1 MKKFKWSIL
10 LFIILALV
18 LSTGVSYLA
27 LNQNVKKA
35 NENTTQKMTV
45 ALVNEDQGTV
55 FEGNKIAFGDQFVK
69 NVNKNTKQEWYVVS
83 RGVAESGLKN
93 NNYNMMIVIPN
104 DFSRKAVAID
114 SELPEKLTLNYKV
127 NATGNKDLKAEA
139 ENTASAILED
149 FNKQIIDVYFASVI
163 GKLQGAQ
170 DNIGKIIEK
179 GTNQTTMYKKDV
191 HSPLANYT
199 NQFKT
204 VQDYTGISV
213 NSFKGFQDVLKGFG
227 QALDEGNKSNNTYLE
242 GFNNFQKIQTDN
254 NLLANNFTNQFNQ
267 YMSDMNS
274 GDVLKQLSALES
286 ANKIIANQFTLSEKD
301 PNILADASTIQKYL
315 TDVKKQVSEYDTEL
329 AGKLESDIQE
339 TVIKKLKQSM
349 SNDGKQEIFIN
360 TLMKQPDV
368 RIKKQIENLI
378 AKLPSLN
385 MEEIGQS
392 DLPDTTKLQLQNVIQ
407 FTKKYN
413 KENNFYYDPVNKISL
428 GSAIKEVKDK
438 LYTEGITFSDTA
450 KVIKMESS
458 QTLKINIPEEFK
470 LDGSTEALHIDG
482 VDRTSDFLQSEA
494 GEITIAPRNEGDIKI
509 SLHVKLK
516 DPNINIDVFSPVTWQ
531 WELSGTHKKETSSE
545 KEEPN
550 KEDKG
555 TQTENS
561 KVENVVHKSQY
572 GIMPLVHSA
581 KNPII
586 KKMENTTGKD
596 NGTGGSPGGGT
607 GTDNGTGGNPGG
619 GTGTDNGTGGN
630 PGGGTGTDNG
640 TGGNPGGGTG
650 TDNGTGGNPGGG
662 TGTDN
667 GTGGNPGGGTGTDN
681 GTGGNPGGG
690 TGTDNGT
697 GGNPGGGT
705 GTDNGTGGNPGGG
718 TGTDNGTG
726 GNPGGGTGTDNGT
739 GGNPGG
745 GTGTDNGTGGNPGGG
760 TGTDNGTGGNP
771 GGETGT
777 DNGKV
782 IESTTNQVVHQK
794 TEVLTKNISNVLIKE
809 AVDTVES
816 YQGLMSLYEMYY
828 GIDLRTKD
836 VGPKLEEGSLDAIAT
851 EQSLYYV
858 LNKQSLIDLIS
869 NLVSASIT
877 SEVKQDMTGLKQKI
891 DSYQQLITSA
901 DQNSMLLAEKLNETM
916 QQATSMNQN
925 LGEYVKGLAKWR
937 ESSLKLAEEQQVLT
951 TNNAGE
957 QTAVLSLDSGIKS
970 LTMQTQS
977 LVESSKHSLATSD
990 DVYKT
995 FDQINGQAKEIQD
1008 SGTTIVSKADSL
1020 LNDFTKKMEDDK
1032 AFSKNFTKILA
1043 NSRIG
1048 DRQNE
1053 MLYEF
1058 LSSPVQKQNDGVI
1071 VAGNAFT
1078 PYLIVLTCFI
1088 VALFTA
1094 YAIANQEKKRTQSD
1108 HFEERF
1114 SLIDMNVPTTVVA
1127 FGISIV
1133 EGISIGVISGRL
1145 LKFGQD
1151 QSLLWIAFITIIMMA
1166 FVLVSTYLLRQIKM
1180 VGMFILL
1187 VFLSMYLFLT
1197 EAVGSKVDQMSSV
1210 GKLRQFSPLQYIEGF
1225 LNDFISGKDTGKV
1238 IFIVLFVIAI
1248 IGLVSNLFVW
1258 HKKWEEKEV
1267 NDQTMEHSG

>member
-35 NENTTQKMTV
+35 NENTTPKMTV

-83 RGVAESGLKN
+83 RGVAENGLKN

-114 SELPEKLTLNYKV
+114 SEIPEKLTLNYKV

-139 ENTASAILED
+139 ENTASVILED
-149 FNKQIIDVYFASVI
+149 FNKQIIDVYFASII

-179 GTNQTTMYKKDV
+179 GNVQTTMYKKDI

-204 VQDYTGISV
+204 VQDYTGVSV

-227 QALDEGNKSNNTYLE
+227 QALDEGNKSNSTYLD
-242 GFNNFQKIQTDN
+242 GFNNFQKMQTDN

-267 YMSDMNS
+267 YMNDMNT
-274 GDVLKQLSALES
+274 GDALKQLSALES
-286 ANKIIANQFTLSEKD
+286 ANKIISNQFTFSEKE
-301 PNILADASTIQKYL
+301 PNILTDAAAIQKYL
-315 TDVKKQVSEYDTEL
+315 ADVKKQVSEYDTEL

-360 TLMKQPDV
+360 TLMKQPDA

-392 DLPDTTKLQLQNVIQ
+392 DLPDATKLQLQNVIQ

-428 GSAIKEVKDK
+428 GNAIKEVKDR

-450 KVIKMESS
+450 KVIKMESP
-458 QTLKINIPEEFK
+458 QILKISIPEEFE
-470 LDGSTEALHIDG
+470 LYGSTEALKIDD
-482 VDRTSDFLQSEA
+482 VDYTSMFLEKN
-494 GEITIAPRNEGDIKI
+494 GEITIPPRNEGDIKI
-509 SLHVKLK
+509 NLNVKLK
-516 DPNINIDVFSPVTWQ
+516 DPNINIDVFSPVMWQ
-531 WELSGTHKKETSSE
+531 WELSGTHKKETSPE
-545 KEEPN
+545 KEKPN

-596 NGTGGSPGGGT
+596 NGTGG
-607 GTDNGTGGNPGG
+607 NPGG
-619 GTGTDNGTGGN
+619 GTGK
-630 PGGGTGTDNG
+630 
-640 TGGNPGGGTG
+640 
-650 TDNGTGGNPGGG
+650 
-662 TGTDN
+662 
-667 GTGGNPGGGTGTDN
+667 
-681 GTGGNPGGG
+681 
-690 TGTDNGT
+690 
-697 GGNPGGGT
+697 
-705 GTDNGTGGNPGGG
+705 DNGTGGNPGGG

-782 IESTTNQVVHQK
+782 TESTTNQVVHQK
-794 TEVLTKNISNVLIKE
+794 AEVLTKNISSVLIKE

-851 EQSLYYV
+851 DQSLYHV

-869 NLVSASIT
+869 NLVSSSIT
-877 SEVKQDMTGLKQKI
+877 TEIKQDMSGLKQKI
-891 DSYQQLITSA
+891 NSYQQSITSA
-901 DQNSMLLAEKLNETM
+901 DQNSMLLAEKLNGTT
-916 QQATSMNQN
+916 QQATSMNEN
-925 LGEYVKGLAKWR
+925 LGEYLKGLAKWR
-937 ESSLKLAEEQQVLT
+937 ENSLKLVEEQQVLT
-951 TNNAGE
+951 TNHAGE
-957 QTAVLSLDSGIKS
+957 QTAILSLDSGIKS
-970 LTMQTQS
+970 LMMQSQS

-1008 SGTTIVSKADSL
+1008 SGTTIVSKADLL

-1032 AFSKNFTKILA
+1032 SFSKNFTKILA

-1053 MLYEF
+1053 MLYDF
-1058 LSSPVQKQNDGVI
+1058 LASPVQKQNDGVI

-1094 YAIANQEKKRTQSD
+1094 YAIANQEKKRMQSD
-1108 HFEERF
+1108 HFEEKF

-1133 EGISIGVISGRL
+1133 EGISIGIISGRL

-1151 QSLLWIAFITIIMMA
+1151 QSLLWIAFITFIMIA

-1210 GKLRQFSPLQYIEGF
+1210 GKIRQFSPLQYIESF

-1238 IFIVLFVIAI
+1238 IFVVLFVIAI

>member
-1 MKKFKWSIL
+1 M
-10 LFIILALV
+10 FIILALV

-35 NENTTQKMTV
+35 NENTTPKMTV

-83 RGVAESGLKN
+83 RGVAENGLKN

-114 SELPEKLTLNYKV
+114 SEIPEKLTLNYKV

-139 ENTASAILED
+139 ENTASVILED
-149 FNKQIIDVYFASVI
+149 FNKQIIDVYFASII

-179 GTNQTTMYKKDV
+179 GNVQTTMYKKDI

-204 VQDYTGISV
+204 VQDYTGVSV

-227 QALDEGNKSNNTYLE
+227 QALDEGNKSNSTYLD
-242 GFNNFQKIQTDN
+242 GFNNFQKMQTDN

-267 YMSDMNS
+267 YMNDMNT
-274 GDVLKQLSALES
+274 GDALKQLSALES
-286 ANKIIANQFTLSEKD
+286 ANKIISNQFTFSEKE
-301 PNILADASTIQKYL
+301 PNILTDAAAIQKYL
-315 TDVKKQVSEYDTEL
+315 ADVKKQVSEYDTEL

-360 TLMKQPDV
+360 TLMKQPDA

-392 DLPDTTKLQLQNVIQ
+392 DLPDATKLQLQNVIQ

-428 GSAIKEVKDK
+428 GNAIKEVKDR

-450 KVIKMESS
+450 KVIKMESP
-458 QTLKINIPEEFK
+458 QILKIKIPEEFK
-470 LDGSTEALHIDG
+470 LDGSTGFLHIDG
-482 VDRTSDFLQSEA
+482 EDRTSDFLQSEA

-509 SLHVKLK
+509 DLHVKLK
-516 DPNINIDVFSPVTWQ
+516 DPNINIDVFSPVMWQ
-531 WELSGTHKKETSSE
+531 WELSGTHKKETSPE
-545 KEEPN
+545 KEKPN

-572 GIMPLVHSA
+572 GIMPLVHNA
-581 KNPII
+581 KTPII
-586 KKMENTTGKD
+586 KKMENTTG
-596 NGTGGSPGGGT
+596 NNEGSQGGGT

-619 GTGTDNGTGGN
+619 GTGK
-630 PGGGTGTDNG
+630 
-640 TGGNPGGGTG
+640 
-650 TDNGTGGNPGGG
+650 
-662 TGTDN
+662 DN

-782 IESTTNQVVHQK
+782 TESTTNQVVHQK
-794 TEVLTKNISNVLIKE
+794 AEVLTKNISSVLIKE

-851 EQSLYYV
+851 DQSLYYV

-869 NLVSASIT
+869 NLVSSSIT
-877 SEVKQDMTGLKQKI
+877 TEIKQDMSGLKQKI
-891 DSYQQLITSA
+891 NSYQQSITSA
-901 DQNSMLLAEKLNETM
+901 DQNSMLLAEKLNGTT
-916 QQATSMNQN
+916 QQATSMNEN
-925 LGEYVKGLAKWR
+925 LGEYLKGLAKWR
-937 ESSLKLAEEQQVLT
+937 ENSLKLVEEQQVLT
-951 TNNAGE
+951 TNHAGE
-957 QTAVLSLDSGIKS
+957 QTAILSLDSGIKS
-970 LTMQTQS
+970 LMMQSQS

-1008 SGTTIVSKADSL
+1008 SGTTIVSKADLL

-1032 AFSKNFTKILA
+1032 SFSKNFTKILA

-1053 MLYEF
+1053 MLYDF
-1058 LSSPVQKQNDGVI
+1058 LASPVQKQNDGVI
-1071 VAGNAFT
+1071 AAGNAFT

-1094 YAIANQEKKRTQSD
+1094 YAIANQEKKRMQSD
-1108 HFEERF
+1108 HFEEKF

-1133 EGISIGVISGRL
+1133 EGISIGIISGRL

-1151 QSLLWIAFITIIMMA
+1151 QSLLWIAFITFIMMA

-1210 GKLRQFSPLQYIEGF
+1210 GKIRQFSPLQYIESF

-1238 IFIVLFVIAI
+1238 IFVVLFVIAI

>member
-35 NENTTQKMTV
+35 NENTTPKMTV

-83 RGVAESGLKN
+83 RGVAENGLKN

-114 SELPEKLTLNYKV
+114 SEIPEKLTLNYKV

-139 ENTASAILED
+139 ENTASVILED
-149 FNKQIIDVYFASVI
+149 FNKQIIDVYFASII

-179 GTNQTTMYKKDV
+179 GNVQTTMYKKDI

-204 VQDYTGISV
+204 VQDYTGVSV

-227 QALDEGNKSNNTYLE
+227 QALDEGNKSNSTYLD
-242 GFNNFQKIQTDN
+242 GFNNFQKMQTDN

-267 YMSDMNS
+267 YMNDMNT
-274 GDVLKQLSALES
+274 GDALKQLSALES
-286 ANKIIANQFTLSEKD
+286 ANKIISNQFTFSEKE
-301 PNILADASTIQKYL
+301 PNILTDAAAIQKYL
-315 TDVKKQVSEYDTEL
+315 ADVKKQVSEYDTEL

-360 TLMKQPDV
+360 TLMKQPDA

-428 GSAIKEVKDK
+428 GNAIKEVKDR

-450 KVIKMESS
+450 KVIKMESA
-458 QTLKINIPEEFK
+458 QTLKISIPEEFE
-470 LDGSTEALHIDG
+470 LYGSTEALKIDD
-482 VDRTSDFLQSEA
+482 VDYTSMFLEKN
-494 GEITIAPRNEGDIKI
+494 GEITIPPRNEGDIKI
-509 SLHVKLK
+509 NLNVKLK
-516 DPNINIDVFSPVTWQ
+516 DPNINIDVFSPVMWQ
-531 WELSGTHKKETSSE
+531 WELSGTHKPE
-545 KEEPN
+545 KEKPN

-572 GIMPLVHSA
+572 GIMPLVHNA
-581 KNPII
+581 KTPII
-586 KKMENTTGKD
+586 KKMENTTG
-596 NGTGGSPGGGT
+596 NNEGSQGGGT
-607 GTDNGTGGNPGG
+607 GK
-619 GTGTDNGTGGN
+619 
-630 PGGGTGTDNG
+630 
-640 TGGNPGGGTG
+640 
-650 TDNGTGGNPGGG
+650 
-662 TGTDN
+662 
-667 GTGGNPGGGTGTDN
+667 
-681 GTGGNPGGG
+681 
-690 TGTDNGT
+690 
-697 GGNPGGGT
+697 
-705 GTDNGTGGNPGGG
+705 
-718 TGTDNGTG
+718 
-726 GNPGGGTGTDNGT
+726 DNGT

-794 TEVLTKNISNVLIKE
+794 AEVLTKNISSVLIKE

-851 EQSLYYV
+851 DQSLYYV

-869 NLVSASIT
+869 NLVSSSIT
-877 SEVKQDMTGLKQKI
+877 TEIKQDMSGLKQKI
-891 DSYQQLITSA
+891 NSYQQSITSA
-901 DQNSMLLAEKLNETM
+901 DQNSMLLAEKLNGTT
-916 QQATSMNQN
+916 QQATSMNEN
-925 LGEYVKGLAKWR
+925 LGEYLKGLAKWR
-937 ESSLKLAEEQQVLT
+937 ENSLKLVEEQQVLT
-951 TNNAGE
+951 TNHAGE
-957 QTAVLSLDSGIKS
+957 QTAILSLDSGIKS
-970 LTMQTQS
+970 LMMQSQS

-1008 SGTTIVSKADSL
+1008 SGTTIVSKADLL
-1020 LNDFTKKMEDDK
+1020 LNDFTKKIEDDK
-1032 AFSKNFTKILA
+1032 SFSKNFTKILA

-1053 MLYEF
+1053 MLYDF
-1058 LSSPVQKQNDGVI
+1058 LASPVQKQNDGVI
-1071 VAGNAFT
+1071 AAGNAFT

-1094 YAIANQEKKRTQSD
+1094 YAIANQEKKRMQSD
-1108 HFEERF
+1108 HFEEKF

-1133 EGISIGVISGRL
+1133 EGISIGIISGRL

-1151 QSLLWIAFITIIMMA
+1151 QSLLWIAFITFIMMA

-1210 GKLRQFSPLQYIEGF
+1210 GKIRQFSPLQYIESF

-1238 IFIVLFVIAI
+1238 IFVVLFVIAI

>member
-35 NENTTQKMTV
+35 NENTTPKMTV

-83 RGVAESGLKN
+83 RGVAENGLKN

-114 SELPEKLTLNYKV
+114 SEIPEKLTLNYKV

-139 ENTASAILED
+139 ENTASVILED
-149 FNKQIIDVYFASVI
+149 FNKQIIDVYFASII

-179 GTNQTTMYKKDV
+179 GNVQTTMYKKDI

-204 VQDYTGISV
+204 VQDYTGVSV

-227 QALDEGNKSNNTYLE
+227 QALDEGNKSNSTYLD
-242 GFNNFQKIQTDN
+242 GFNNFQKMQTDN

-267 YMSDMNS
+267 YMNDMNT
-274 GDVLKQLSALES
+274 GDALKQLSALES
-286 ANKIIANQFTLSEKD
+286 ANKIISNQFTFSEKE
-301 PNILADASTIQKYL
+301 PNILTDAAAIQKYL
-315 TDVKKQVSEYDTEL
+315 ADVKKQVSEYDTEL

-360 TLMKQPDV
+360 TLMKQPDA

-428 GSAIKEVKDK
+428 GNAIKEVKDR

-450 KVIKMESS
+450 KVIKMESA
-458 QTLKINIPEEFK
+458 QTLKISIPEEFE
-470 LDGSTEALHIDG
+470 LYGSTEALKIDD
-482 VDRTSDFLQSEA
+482 VDYTSMFLEKN
-494 GEITIAPRNEGDIKI
+494 GEITIPPRNEGDIKI
-509 SLHVKLK
+509 NLNVKLK
-516 DPNINIDVFSPVTWQ
+516 DPNINIDVFSPVMWQ
-531 WELSGTHKKETSSE
+531 WELSGTHKPE
-545 KEEPN
+545 KEKPN

-572 GIMPLVHSA
+572 GIMPLVHNA

-596 NGTGGSPGGGT
+596 NGTGG
-607 GTDNGTGGNPGG
+607 NPGG
-619 GTGTDNGTGGN
+619 GTGK
-630 PGGGTGTDNG
+630 
-640 TGGNPGGGTG
+640 
-650 TDNGTGGNPGGG
+650 
-662 TGTDN
+662 
-667 GTGGNPGGGTGTDN
+667 DN

-782 IESTTNQVVHQK
+782 TESTTNQVVHQK
-794 TEVLTKNISNVLIKE
+794 AEVLTKNISSVLIKE

-851 EQSLYYV
+851 DQSLYYV

-869 NLVSASIT
+869 NLVSSSIT
-877 SEVKQDMTGLKQKI
+877 TEIKQDMSGLKQKI
-891 DSYQQLITSA
+891 NSYQQSITSA
-901 DQNSMLLAEKLNETM
+901 DQNSMLLAEKLNGTT
-916 QQATSMNQN
+916 QQATSMNEN
-925 LGEYVKGLAKWR
+925 LGEYLKGLAKWR
-937 ESSLKLAEEQQVLT
+937 ENSLKLVEEQQVLT
-951 TNNAGE
+951 TNHAGE
-957 QTAVLSLDSGIKS
+957 QTAILSLDSGIKS
-970 LTMQTQS
+970 LMMQSQS

-1008 SGTTIVSKADSL
+1008 SGTTIVSKADLL

-1032 AFSKNFTKILA
+1032 SFSKNFTKILA

-1053 MLYEF
+1053 MLYDF
-1058 LSSPVQKQNDGVI
+1058 LASPVQKQNDGVI

-1094 YAIANQEKKRTQSD
+1094 YAIANQEKKRMQSD
-1108 HFEERF
+1108 HFEEKF

-1133 EGISIGVISGRL
+1133 EGISIGIISGRL

-1151 QSLLWIAFITIIMMA
+1151 QSLLWIAFITFIMMA

-1210 GKLRQFSPLQYIEGF
+1210 GKIRQFSPLQYIESF

-1238 IFIVLFVIAI
+1238 IFVVLFVIAI

>member
-438 LYTEGITFSDTA
+438 LYTEGITFSDIA

-596 NGTGGSPGGGT
+596 NGTGG
-607 GTDNGTGGNPGG
+607 
-619 GTGTDNGTGGN
+619 
-630 PGGGTGTDNG
+630 
-640 TGGNPGGGTG
+640 
-650 TDNGTGGNPGGG
+650 
-662 TGTDN
+662 
-667 GTGGNPGGGTGTDN
+667 
-681 GTGGNPGGG
+681 
-690 TGTDNGT
+690 
-697 GGNPGGGT
+697 
-705 GTDNGTGGNPGGG
+705 
-718 TGTDNGTG
+718 
-726 GNPGGGTGTDNGT
+726 NPGGGTGTDNGT

-836 VGPKLEEGSLDAIAT
+836 VGPKLEEGSLDTIAT

>member
-35 NENTTQKMTV
+35 NENATQKMTV

-572 GIMPLVHSA
+572 GIMPLVHNA
-581 KNPII
+581 KTPII
-586 KKMENTTGKD
+586 QKTEQGNND
-596 NGTGGSPGGGT
+596 NGGTSEGGTGTDPGGNLGGGT
-607 GTDNGTGGNPGG
+607 GTDPGGNPGG
-619 GTGTDNGTGGN
+619 GTGTDNGGN
-630 PGGGTGTDNG
+630 SKT
-640 TGGNPGGGTG
+640 
-650 TDNGTGGNPGGG
+650 
-662 TGTDN
+662 
-667 GTGGNPGGGTGTDN
+667 
-681 GTGGNPGGG
+681 
-690 TGTDNGT
+690 
-697 GGNPGGGT
+697 
-705 GTDNGTGGNPGGG
+705 
-718 TGTDNGTG
+718 
-726 GNPGGGTGTDNGT
+726 
-739 GGNPGG
+739 
-745 GTGTDNGTGGNPGGG
+745 
-760 TGTDNGTGGNP
+760 
-771 GGETGT
+771 
-777 DNGKV
+777 

-836 VGPKLEEGSLDAIAT
+836 VGPKLEEGSLDTIAT

-977 LVESSKHSLATSD
+977 LVESSKHSLVTSD

>member
-1 MKKFKWSIL
+1 MKKFRWSIL

-35 NENTTQKMTV
+35 NENTTPKMTV

-83 RGVAESGLKN
+83 RGVAENGLKN

-127 NATGNKDLKAEA
+127 NATGNNDLKAEA
-139 ENTASAILED
+139 ENTASTILED
-149 FNKQIIDVYFASVI
+149 FNKQIIDVYFASI
-163 GKLQGAQ
+163 IIKLQGAQ

-179 GTNQTTMYKKDV
+179 GNVQTTMYKKDV

-204 VQDYTGISV
+204 VQDYTGVSV

-227 QALDEGNKSNNTYLE
+227 QVLDEGNKSNNTYLE
-242 GFNNFQKIQTDN
+242 GFNNFQKMQSDN
-254 NLLANNFTNQFNQ
+254 NLLANNFTSQFNQ
-267 YMSDMNS
+267 YMSEMNT

-286 ANKIIANQFTLSEKD
+286 ANKVITNQFTLSEKE
-301 PNILADASTIQKYL
+301 PNILADASAIQKHL

-349 SNDGKQEIFIN
+349 SNDGKKEIFIN
-360 TLMKQPDV
+360 TLMKQPDD

-378 AKLPSLN
+378 VKLPSLN
-385 MEEIGQS
+385 MEEIVQS

-407 FTKKYN
+407 FTNKYN
-413 KENNFYYDPVNKISL
+413 KENNFNYDPVNKISL
-428 GSAIKEVKDK
+428 GNAIKEVKDS
-438 LYTEGITFSDTA
+438 LYKDGTTFSDTA
-450 KVIKMESS
+450 KVIKMESP
-458 QTLKINIPEEFK
+458 QILKIKIPEEFE
-470 LDGSTEALHIDG
+470 LDGSTGFLHIDG
-482 VDRTSDFLQSEA
+482 EDRTSDFLQSEA

-516 DPNINIDVFSPVTWQ
+516 DPNINIDVFSPVMWQ
-531 WELSGTHKKETSSE
+531 WELSGTHKKETSPE
-545 KEEPN
+545 KEKPN

-561 KVENVVHKSQY
+561 RVENVVHKSQY
-572 GIMPLVHSA
+572 GIMPLVHNA
-581 KNPII
+581 KKPII
-586 KKMENTTGKD
+586 KKMENTTGNNGGNPGGGTGKD
-596 NGTGGSPGGGT
+596 NGTGGSPGDGT
-607 GTDNGTGGNPGG
+607 GTG
-619 GTGTDNGTGGN
+619 
-630 PGGGTGTDNG
+630 
-640 TGGNPGGGTG
+640 
-650 TDNGTGGNPGGG
+650 
-662 TGTDN
+662 
-667 GTGGNPGGGTGTDN
+667 
-681 GTGGNPGGG
+681 
-690 TGTDNGT
+690 
-697 GGNPGGGT
+697 
-705 GTDNGTGGNPGGG
+705 
-718 TGTDNGTG
+718 
-726 GNPGGGTGTDNGT
+726 NGT

-771 GGETGT
+771 GGEPGTDNGTGGNPGGEPGT

-794 TEVLTKNISNVLIKE
+794 TEVLTKNISSVLIKE

-836 VGPKLEEGSLDAIAT
+836 VGPKLEEGSLEAIAT

-869 NLVSASIT
+869 NLVSSGIT
-877 SEVKQDMTGLKQKI
+877 AEVKQDMTGLKQKI
-891 DSYQQLITSA
+891 DSYQQFITSA
-901 DQNSMLLAEKLNETM
+901 DQNSMLLAEKLNVTT
-916 QQATSMNQN
+916 QQATSMNEN
-925 LGEYVKGLAKWR
+925 LGEYLKGLAKWR
-937 ESSLKLAEEQQVLT
+937 ESSLKLVEEQQVLT
-951 TNNAGE
+951 TNNTGE

-970 LTMQTQS
+970 LMSQSQS

-1032 AFSKNFTKILA
+1032 TFSKNFTKILA

-1053 MLYEF
+1053 MLYQF

-1108 HFEERF
+1108 HFEEKF

-1133 EGISIGVISGRL
+1133 EGISIGIISGRL
-1145 LKFGQD
+1145 LQFGQD

-1210 GKLRQFSPLQYIEGF
+1210 GKVRQFSPLQYIESF

>member
-1 MKKFKWSIL
+1 M
-10 LFIILALV
+10 FIILALV

-35 NENTTQKMTV
+35 NENSTPKMTV

-83 RGVAESGLKN
+83 RGVAENGLKN

-139 ENTASAILED
+139 ENTASTILED
-149 FNKQIIDVYFASVI
+149 FNKQIIDVYFASII

-179 GTNQTTMYKKDV
+179 GNTQTNIYKKDV

-227 QALDEGNKSNNTYLE
+227 LALDEGNKSNNTYLD
-242 GFNNFQKIQTDN
+242 GFNNFQKMQTDN

-267 YMSDMNS
+267 YMSDMNT

-286 ANKIIANQFTLSEKD
+286 ANKVITNQFTLSEKE
-301 PNILADASTIQKYL
+301 PNILADASAIQKYL

-329 AGKLESDIQE
+329 AGKLESDIQG
-339 TVIKKLKQSM
+339 TIIKKLKQSM

-368 RIKKQIENLI
+368 RIKKQIESLI

-385 MEEIGQS
+385 MEEIVQS
-392 DLPDTTKLQLQNVIQ
+392 ELPDATKLQLQNVIQ
-407 FTKKYN
+407 FTNKYN

-428 GSAIKEVKDK
+428 GNAIKEVKDR
-438 LYTEGITFSDTA
+438 LYKEGITFSDTA
-450 KVIKMESS
+450 NVIKMESS
-458 QTLKINIPEEFK
+458 QTLKINIPEEFE
-470 LDGSTEALHIDG
+470 LYGNTEALHIDD

-494 GEITIAPRNEGDIKI
+494 GEITIPPRNEGDIKI
-509 SLHVKLK
+509 NLHVKLK
-516 DPNINIDVFSPVTWQ
+516 NTNINIDVFSPVMWD
-531 WELSGTHKKETSSE
+531 WKLSGNHKKETSSE
-545 KEEPN
+545 KEEPS

-572 GIMPLVHSA
+572 GIMPLVHNA
-581 KNPII
+581 KKPII
-586 KKMENTTGKD
+586 KKMENTTG
-596 NGTGGSPGGGT
+596 NNGGSQEGGSGIGNGENQEGGT
-607 GTDNGTGGNPGG
+607 GTGNGGNPNP
-619 GTGTDNGTGGN
+619 GTGNGGN
-630 PGGGTGTDNG
+630 PNPGTGN
-640 TGGNPGGGTG
+640 GGNPNPGTG
-650 TDNGTGGNPGGG
+650 NGGNPDPG
-662 TGTDN
+662 TGN
-667 GTGGNPGGGTGTDN
+667 GGNPNPGTGNEGNPDP
-681 GTGGNPGGG
+681 GTGNGGNPDPG
-690 TGTDNGT
+690 TGN
-697 GGNPGGGT
+697 GGNPDPGT
-705 GTDNGTGGNPGGG
+705 GNGGNQ
-718 TGTDNGTG
+718 NQG
-726 GNPGGGTGTDNGT
+726 GNSTT
-739 GGNPGG
+739 
-745 GTGTDNGTGGNPGGG
+745 
-760 TGTDNGTGGNP
+760 
-771 GGETGT
+771 
-777 DNGKV
+777 

-794 TEVLTKNISNVLIKE
+794 SEELTKNISSVLIKE

-816 YQGLMSLYEMYY
+816 YQGLISLYEMYY

-869 NLVSASIT
+869 NLVSSSIT
-877 SEVKQDMTGLKQKI
+877 TEVKQDMTGLKQKI
-891 DSYQQLITSA
+891 DSYQQFITSA
-901 DQNSMLLAEKLNETM
+901 DQNSMLLAEKLNVTT
-916 QQATSMNQN
+916 QQATSMNEN
-925 LGEYVKGLAKWR
+925 LGEYLKGLAKWR
-937 ESSLKLAEEQQVLT
+937 ESSLKLVEEQQVLT
-951 TNNAGE
+951 TNNTGE

-970 LTMQTQS
+970 LMMQSQS
-977 LVESSKHSLATSD
+977 LVESSKHSLTTSD

-1020 LNDFTKKMEDDK
+1020 LNDFTKKMDDDK
-1032 AFSKNFTKILA
+1032 SFSKNFTKILA

-1053 MLYEF
+1053 MLYQF

-1108 HFEERF
+1108 HFEEKF

-1133 EGISIGVISGRL
+1133 EGISIGIISGRL
-1145 LKFGQD
+1145 LQFGQD

-1210 GKLRQFSPLQYIEGF
+1210 GKVRQFSPLQYIESF

>member
-35 NENTTQKMTV
+35 NENTTPKMTV

-83 RGVAESGLKN
+83 RGVAENGLKN

-114 SELPEKLTLNYKV
+114 SEIPEKLTLNYKV

-139 ENTASAILED
+139 ENTASVILED
-149 FNKQIIDVYFASVI
+149 FNKQIIDVYFASII

-179 GTNQTTMYKKDV
+179 GNVQTTMYKKDI

-204 VQDYTGISV
+204 VQDYTGVSV

-227 QALDEGNKSNNTYLE
+227 QALDEGNKSNSTYLD
-242 GFNNFQKIQTDN
+242 GFNNFQKMQTDN

-267 YMSDMNS
+267 YMNDMNT
-274 GDVLKQLSALES
+274 GDALKQLSALES
-286 ANKIIANQFTLSEKD
+286 ANKIISNQFTFSEKE
-301 PNILADASTIQKYL
+301 PNILTDAAAIQKYL
-315 TDVKKQVSEYDTEL
+315 ADVKKQVSEYDTEL

-360 TLMKQPDV
+360 TLMKQPDA

-428 GSAIKEVKDK
+428 GNAIKEVKDR

-450 KVIKMESS
+450 KVIKMESA
-458 QTLKINIPEEFK
+458 QTLKISIPEEFE
-470 LDGSTEALHIDG
+470 LYGSTEALKIDD
-482 VDRTSDFLQSEA
+482 VDYTSMFLEKN
-494 GEITIAPRNEGDIKI
+494 GEITIPPRNEGDIKI
-509 SLHVKLK
+509 NLNVKLK
-516 DPNINIDVFSPVTWQ
+516 DPNINIDVFSPVMWQ
-531 WELSGTHKKETSSE
+531 WELSGTHKPE
-545 KEEPN
+545 KEKPN

-572 GIMPLVHSA
+572 GIMPLVHNA
-581 KNPII
+581 KTPII
-586 KKMENTTGKD
+586 KKMENTTG
-596 NGTGGSPGGGT
+596 NNEGSQGGGT
-607 GTDNGTGGNPGG
+607 GK
-619 GTGTDNGTGGN
+619 
-630 PGGGTGTDNG
+630 
-640 TGGNPGGGTG
+640 
-650 TDNGTGGNPGGG
+650 
-662 TGTDN
+662 
-667 GTGGNPGGGTGTDN
+667 
-681 GTGGNPGGG
+681 
-690 TGTDNGT
+690 
-697 GGNPGGGT
+697 
-705 GTDNGTGGNPGGG
+705 
-718 TGTDNGTG
+718 
-726 GNPGGGTGTDNGT
+726 DNGT

-794 TEVLTKNISNVLIKE
+794 AEVLTKNISSVLIKE

-851 EQSLYYV
+851 DQSLYYV

-869 NLVSASIT
+869 NLVSSSIT
-877 SEVKQDMTGLKQKI
+877 TEIKQDMSGLKQKI
-891 DSYQQLITSA
+891 NSYQQSITSA
-901 DQNSMLLAEKLNETM
+901 DQNSMLLAEKLNGTT
-916 QQATSMNQN
+916 QQATSMNEN
-925 LGEYVKGLAKWR
+925 LGEYLKGLAKWR
-937 ESSLKLAEEQQVLT
+937 ENSLKLVEEQQVLT
-951 TNNAGE
+951 TNHAGE
-957 QTAVLSLDSGIKS
+957 QTAILSLDSGIKS
-970 LTMQTQS
+970 LMMQSQS

-1008 SGTTIVSKADSL
+1008 SGTTIVSKADLL

-1032 AFSKNFTKILA
+1032 SFSKNFTKILA

-1053 MLYEF
+1053 MLYDF
-1058 LSSPVQKQNDGVI
+1058 LASPVQKQNDGVI
-1071 VAGNAFT
+1071 AAGNAFT

-1094 YAIANQEKKRTQSD
+1094 YAIANQEKKRMQSD
-1108 HFEERF
+1108 HFEEKF

-1133 EGISIGVISGRL
+1133 EGISIGIISGRL

-1151 QSLLWIAFITIIMMA
+1151 QSLLWIAFITFIMMA

-1210 GKLRQFSPLQYIEGF
+1210 GKIRQFSPLQYIESF

-1238 IFIVLFVIAI
+1238 IFVVLFVIAI

>member
-329 AGKLESDIQE
+329 AEKLESDMQATI
-339 TVIKKLKQSM
+339 LKRLQKSI
-349 SNDGKQEIFIN
+349 SNDGQHEVVIN
-360 TLMKQPDV
+360 SLMKQPDI
-368 RIKKQIENLI
+368 RIKQQIENLI
-378 AKLPSLN
+378 TKLPSMN
-385 MEEIGQS
+385 MEEIVQS
-392 DLPDTTKLQLQNVIQ
+392 DLPDVTKVQLKNVIQ
-407 FTKKYN
+407 FTNKYN
-413 KENNFYYDPVNKISL
+413 KENNFNYEPVNKISL
-428 GSAIKEVKDK
+428 GNSIKEVKASLSKD
-438 LYTEGITFSDTA
+438 GIIFSDTA
-450 KVIKMESS
+450 KVIRMDSS
-458 QTLKINIPEEFK
+458 QTMNISIPSGFE
-470 LDGSTEALHIDG
+470 LYGSTDSLLIDG
-482 VDRTSDFLQSEA
+482 VDRTSEFLQNGAVAISA
-494 GEITIAPRNEGDIKI
+494 RNEGDLKI
-509 SLHVKLK
+509 SLHVKLI
-516 DPNINIDVFSPVTWQ
+516 DPSINIDVFSPVTWE
-531 WELSGTHKKETSSE
+531 WKLNGNYEKETSTGKE
-545 KEEPN
+545 EPKKEEPN
-550 KEDKG
+550 KENEG
-555 TQTENS
+555 TKTDNS
-561 KVENVVHKSQY
+561 KVENVVNKTQY
-572 GIMPLVHSA
+572 GIMPLVNTVN
-581 KNPII
+581 KPII
-586 KKMENTTGKD
+586 QKTEQSNNNTEG
-596 NGTGGSPGGGT
+596 NPGGGT
-607 GTDNGTGGNPGG
+607 GTDNGGNPGG
-619 GTGTDNGTGGN
+619 GTGTDNGGNPGGGTGTDNGGN

-640 TGGNPGGGTG
+640 GNPGGGTGTDNGGNPGGGTG
-650 TDNGTGGNPGGG
+650 TDNGNGGNQNQGGG
-662 TGTDN
+662 ST
-667 GTGGNPGGGTGTDN
+667 
-681 GTGGNPGGG
+681 
-690 TGTDNGT
+690 
-697 GGNPGGGT
+697 
-705 GTDNGTGGNPGGG
+705 
-718 TGTDNGTG
+718 
-726 GNPGGGTGTDNGT
+726 
-739 GGNPGG
+739 
-745 GTGTDNGTGGNPGGG
+745 
-760 TGTDNGTGGNP
+760 
-771 GGETGT
+771 
-777 DNGKV
+777 V
-782 IESTTNQVVHQK
+782 IERTNNYIVHQK
-794 TEVLTKNISNVLIKE
+794 TEKLTNNTSNVLIKE
-809 AVDTVES
+809 AVETVQS
-816 YQGLMSLYEMYY
+816 YQGLMSLYQVYY
-828 GIDLRTKD
+828 GIDLRTND

-851 EQSLYYV
+851 DHSLYYM
-858 LNKQSLIDLIS
+858 LNKQSVIDLIS

-937 ESSLKLAEEQQVLT
+937 ESSLKLVEEQQVLT

-1133 EGISIGVISGRL
+1133 EGISIGIISGRL

>member
-35 NENTTQKMTV
+35 NENTTPKMTV

-83 RGVAESGLKN
+83 RGVAENGLKN

-114 SELPEKLTLNYKV
+114 SEIPEKLTLNYKV

-139 ENTASAILED
+139 ENTASVILED
-149 FNKQIIDVYFASVI
+149 FNKQIIDVYFASII

-179 GTNQTTMYKKDV
+179 GNVQTTMYKKDI

-204 VQDYTGISV
+204 VQDYTGVSV

-227 QALDEGNKSNNTYLE
+227 QALDEGNKSNSTYLD
-242 GFNNFQKIQTDN
+242 GFNNFQKMQTDN

-267 YMSDMNS
+267 YMNDMNT
-274 GDVLKQLSALES
+274 GDALKQLSALES
-286 ANKIIANQFTLSEKD
+286 ANKIISNQFTFSEKE
-301 PNILADASTIQKYL
+301 PNILTDAAAIQKYL
-315 TDVKKQVSEYDTEL
+315 ADVKKQVSEYDTEL

-360 TLMKQPDV
+360 TLMKQPDA

-428 GSAIKEVKDK
+428 GNAIKEVKDR

-450 KVIKMESS
+450 KVIKMESP
-458 QTLKINIPEEFK
+458 QILKIKIPEEFK
-470 LDGSTEALHIDG
+470 LDGSTGFLHIDG
-482 VDRTSDFLQSEA
+482 EDRTSDFLQSEA

-509 SLHVKLK
+509 DLHVKLK
-516 DPNINIDVFSPVTWQ
+516 DPNINIDVFSPVMWQ
-531 WELSGTHKKETSSE
+531 WELSGTHKKETSPE
-545 KEEPN
+545 KEKPN

-572 GIMPLVHSA
+572 GIMPLVHNA
-581 KNPII
+581 KTPII
-586 KKMENTTGKD
+586 KKMENTTG
-596 NGTGGSPGGGT
+596 NNEGSQGGGT
-607 GTDNGTGGNPGG
+607 GKDNGTGGNPGG

-630 PGGGTGTDNG
+630 PGGGTGKDNE

-662 TGTDN
+662 TGKDN
-667 GTGGNPGGGTGTDN
+667 ETGGNPGGGTGTDN

-690 TGTDNGT
+690 TGK
-697 GGNPGGGT
+697 
-705 GTDNGTGGNPGGG
+705 
-718 TGTDNGTG
+718 
-726 GNPGGGTGTDNGT
+726 
-739 GGNPGG
+739 
-745 GTGTDNGTGGNPGGG
+745 
-760 TGTDNGTGGNP
+760 
-771 GGETGT
+771 

-782 IESTTNQVVHQK
+782 TESTTNQVVHQK
-794 TEVLTKNISNVLIKE
+794 AEVLTKNISSVLIKE

-851 EQSLYYV
+851 DQSLYYV

-869 NLVSASIT
+869 NLVSSSIT
-877 SEVKQDMTGLKQKI
+877 TEIKQDMSGLKQKI
-891 DSYQQLITSA
+891 NSYQQSITSA
-901 DQNSMLLAEKLNETM
+901 DQNSMLLAEKLNGTT
-916 QQATSMNQN
+916 QQATSMNEN

-937 ESSLKLAEEQQVLT
+937 ENSLKLVEEQQVLT
-951 TNNAGE
+951 TNHAGE
-957 QTAVLSLDSGIKS
+957 QTAILSLDSGIKS
-970 LTMQTQS
+970 LMMQSQS

-1008 SGTTIVSKADSL
+1008 SGTTIVSKADLL

-1032 AFSKNFTKILA
+1032 SFSKNFTKILA

-1053 MLYEF
+1053 MLYDF
-1058 LSSPVQKQNDGVI
+1058 LASPVQKQNDGVI
-1071 VAGNAFT
+1071 AAGNAFT

-1094 YAIANQEKKRTQSD
+1094 YAIANQEKKRMQSD
-1108 HFEERF
+1108 HFEEKF

-1133 EGISIGVISGRL
+1133 EGISIGIISGRL

-1151 QSLLWIAFITIIMMA
+1151 QSLLWIAFITFIMMA

-1210 GKLRQFSPLQYIEGF
+1210 GKIRQFSPLQYIESF

-1238 IFIVLFVIAI
+1238 IFVVLFVIAI

>member
-35 NENTTQKMTV
+35 NENTTPKMTV

-83 RGVAESGLKN
+83 RGVAENGLKN

-114 SELPEKLTLNYKV
+114 SEIPEKLTLNYKV

-139 ENTASAILED
+139 ENTASVILED
-149 FNKQIIDVYFASVI
+149 FNKQIIDVYFASII

-179 GTNQTTMYKKDV
+179 GNVQTTMYKKDI

-204 VQDYTGISV
+204 VQDYTGVSV

-227 QALDEGNKSNNTYLE
+227 QALDEGNKSNSTYLD
-242 GFNNFQKIQTDN
+242 GFNNFQKMQTDN

-267 YMSDMNS
+267 YMNDMNT
-274 GDVLKQLSALES
+274 GDALKQLSALES
-286 ANKIIANQFTLSEKD
+286 ANKIISNQFTFSEKE
-301 PNILADASTIQKYL
+301 PNILTDASAIQKYL
-315 TDVKKQVSEYDTEL
+315 ADVKKQVSEYDTEL

-360 TLMKQPDV
+360 TLMKQPDA

-428 GSAIKEVKDK
+428 GNAIKEVKDR

-450 KVIKMESS
+450 KVIKMESP
-458 QTLKINIPEEFK
+458 QILKIKIPEEFK
-470 LDGSTEALHIDG
+470 LDGSTEALKIDD
-482 VDRTSDFLQSEA
+482 VDYTSMFLEKN
-494 GEITIAPRNEGDIKI
+494 GEITIPPHNEGDIKI
-509 SLHVKLK
+509 NLNVKLK

-531 WELSGTHKKETSSE
+531 WELSGTHKKETSPE

-561 KVENVVHKSQY
+561 KVENVVHKSKY
-572 GIMPLVHSA
+572 GIMPLVHNA
-581 KNPII
+581 KTPII
-586 KKMENTTGKD
+586 KKMENTTG
-596 NGTGGSPGGGT
+596 NNGGSQEGGSGTGNGGNQEGGSGTGNGGNQEGGSGTGNGGNQEGGSGTGNGGNQEGGSGTGNGGNQEGGSGTGNGGNQEGGT
-607 GTDNGTGGNPGG
+607 GTGNEGNQNQGGNSK
-619 GTGTDNGTGGN
+619 T
-630 PGGGTGTDNG
+630 
-640 TGGNPGGGTG
+640 
-650 TDNGTGGNPGGG
+650 
-662 TGTDN
+662 
-667 GTGGNPGGGTGTDN
+667 
-681 GTGGNPGGG
+681 
-690 TGTDNGT
+690 
-697 GGNPGGGT
+697 
-705 GTDNGTGGNPGGG
+705 
-718 TGTDNGTG
+718 
-726 GNPGGGTGTDNGT
+726 
-739 GGNPGG
+739 
-745 GTGTDNGTGGNPGGG
+745 
-760 TGTDNGTGGNP
+760 
-771 GGETGT
+771 
-777 DNGKV
+777 
-782 IESTTNQVVHQK
+782 IESTTNKVIHQK
-794 TEVLTKNISNVLIKE
+794 TEKLTENTSNVLIKE

-851 EQSLYYV
+851 DQSLYYV

-869 NLVSASIT
+869 NLVSSSIT
-877 SEVKQDMTGLKQKI
+877 TEIKQDMSGLKQKI
-891 DSYQQLITSA
+891 NSYQQSITSA
-901 DQNSMLLAEKLNETM
+901 DQNSMLLAEKLNGTT
-916 QQATSMNQN
+916 QQATSMNEN

-937 ESSLKLAEEQQVLT
+937 ENSLKLVEEQQVLT
-951 TNNAGE
+951 TNHAGE
-957 QTAVLSLDSGIKS
+957 QTAILSLDSGIKS
-970 LTMQTQS
+970 LMMQSQS

-1008 SGTTIVSKADSL
+1008 SGTTIVSKADLL

-1032 AFSKNFTKILA
+1032 SFSKNFTKILA

-1053 MLYEF
+1053 MLYDF
-1058 LSSPVQKQNDGVI
+1058 LASPVQKQNDGVI

-1094 YAIANQEKKRTQSD
+1094 YAIANQEKKRMQSD
-1108 HFEERF
+1108 HFEEKF

-1133 EGISIGVISGRL
+1133 EGISIGIISGRL

-1151 QSLLWIAFITIIMMA
+1151 QSLLWIAFITFIMMA

-1210 GKLRQFSPLQYIEGF
+1210 GKIRQFSPLQYIESF

-1238 IFIVLFVIAI
+1238 IFVVLFVIAI

>member
-35 NENTTQKMTV
+35 NENATQKMTV

-572 GIMPLVHSA
+572 GIMPLVHNA
-581 KNPII
+581 KTPII
-586 KKMENTTGKD
+586 QKTEQGNND
-596 NGTGGSPGGGT
+596 NGGTSEGGTGTDPGGNLGGGT
-607 GTDNGTGGNPGG
+607 GTDPGGNPGG
-619 GTGTDNGTGGN
+619 GTGTDPGGN
-630 PGGGTGTDNG
+630 PGGGT
-640 TGGNPGGGTG
+640 
-650 TDNGTGGNPGGG
+650 
-662 TGTDN
+662 
-667 GTGGNPGGGTGTDN
+667 
-681 GTGGNPGGG
+681 
-690 TGTDNGT
+690 
-697 GGNPGGGT
+697 
-705 GTDNGTGGNPGGG
+705 
-718 TGTDNGTG
+718 
-726 GNPGGGTGTDNGT
+726 
-739 GGNPGG
+739 
-745 GTGTDNGTGGNPGGG
+745 
-760 TGTDNGTGGNP
+760 
-771 GGETGT
+771 
-777 DNGKV
+777 
-782 IESTTNQVVHQK
+782 
-794 TEVLTKNISNVLIKE
+794 
-809 AVDTVES
+809 
-816 YQGLMSLYEMYY
+816 
-828 GIDLRTKD
+828 
-836 VGPKLEEGSLDAIAT
+836 
-851 EQSLYYV
+851 
-858 LNKQSLIDLIS
+858 
-869 NLVSASIT
+869 
-877 SEVKQDMTGLKQKI
+877 
-891 DSYQQLITSA
+891 
-901 DQNSMLLAEKLNETM
+901 
-916 QQATSMNQN
+916 
-925 LGEYVKGLAKWR
+925 
-937 ESSLKLAEEQQVLT
+937 
-951 TNNAGE
+951 
-957 QTAVLSLDSGIKS
+957 
-970 LTMQTQS
+970 
-977 LVESSKHSLATSD
+977 
-990 DVYKT
+990 
-995 FDQINGQAKEIQD
+995 
-1008 SGTTIVSKADSL
+1008 
-1020 LNDFTKKMEDDK
+1020 
-1032 AFSKNFTKILA
+1032 
-1043 NSRIG
+1043 
-1048 DRQNE
+1048 
-1053 MLYEF
+1053 
-1058 LSSPVQKQNDGVI
+1058 
-1071 VAGNAFT
+1071 
-1078 PYLIVLTCFI
+1078 
-1088 VALFTA
+1088 
-1094 YAIANQEKKRTQSD
+1094 
-1108 HFEERF
+1108 
-1114 SLIDMNVPTTVVA
+1114 
-1127 FGISIV
+1127 
-1133 EGISIGVISGRL
+1133 
-1145 LKFGQD
+1145 
-1151 QSLLWIAFITIIMMA
+1151 
-1166 FVLVSTYLLRQIKM
+1166 
-1180 VGMFILL
+1180 
-1187 VFLSMYLFLT
+1187 
-1197 EAVGSKVDQMSSV
+1197 
-1210 GKLRQFSPLQYIEGF
+1210 
-1225 LNDFISGKDTGKV
+1225 
-1238 IFIVLFVIAI
+1238 
-1248 IGLVSNLFVW
+1248 
-1258 HKKWEEKEV
+1258 
-1267 NDQTMEHSG
+1267 

>member
-1 MKKFKWSIL
+1 M
-10 LFIILALV
+10 FIILALV

-35 NENTTQKMTV
+35 NENTTPKMTV

-83 RGVAESGLKN
+83 RGVAENGLKN

-114 SELPEKLTLNYKV
+114 SEIPEKLTLNYKV

-139 ENTASAILED
+139 ENTASVILED
-149 FNKQIIDVYFASVI
+149 FNKQIIDVYFASII

-179 GTNQTTMYKKDV
+179 GNVQTTMYKKDI

-204 VQDYTGISV
+204 VQDYTGVSV

-227 QALDEGNKSNNTYLE
+227 QALDEGNKSNSTYLD
-242 GFNNFQKIQTDN
+242 GFNNFQKMQTDN

-267 YMSDMNS
+267 YMNDMNT
-274 GDVLKQLSALES
+274 GDALKQLSALES
-286 ANKIIANQFTLSEKD
+286 ANKSISNQFTFSEKE
-301 PNILADASTIQKYL
+301 PNILTDASAIQKYL
-315 TDVKKQVSEYDTEL
+315 ADVKKQVSEYDTEL

-392 DLPDTTKLQLQNVIQ
+392 DLPDATKLQLQNVIQ

-428 GSAIKEVKDK
+428 GNAIKEVKDR

-450 KVIKMESS
+450 KVIKMESP
-458 QTLKINIPEEFK
+458 QILKIKIPEEFK
-470 LDGSTEALHIDG
+470 LDGSTGFLHIDG
-482 VDRTSDFLQSEA
+482 EDRTSDFLQSEA

-509 SLHVKLK
+509 SLDVKLK

-531 WELSGTHKKETSSE
+531 WELSGTHKKETSPE

-596 NGTGGSPGGGT
+596 NGTGG
-607 GTDNGTGGNPGG
+607 NPGG

-630 PGGGTGTDNG
+630 PGGGTGKDNG
-640 TGGNPGGGTG
+640 TGGNS
-650 TDNGTGGNPGGG
+650 
-662 TGTDN
+662 
-667 GTGGNPGGGTGTDN
+667 
-681 GTGGNPGGG
+681 
-690 TGTDNGT
+690 
-697 GGNPGGGT
+697 GGGT

-777 DNGKV
+777 DNGTGGNPGGETGTDNGKV
-782 IESTTNQVVHQK
+782 TESTTNQVVHQK
-794 TEVLTKNISNVLIKE
+794 AEVLTKNISSVLIKE

-851 EQSLYYV
+851 DQSLYYV

-869 NLVSASIT
+869 NLVSSSIT
-877 SEVKQDMTGLKQKI
+877 TEIKQDMSGLKQKI
-891 DSYQQLITSA
+891 NSYQQSITSA
-901 DQNSMLLAEKLNETM
+901 DQNSMLLAEKLNGTT
-916 QQATSMNQN
+916 QQATSMNEN
-925 LGEYVKGLAKWR
+925 LGEYLKGLAKWR
-937 ESSLKLAEEQQVLT
+937 ENSLKLVEEQQVLT
-951 TNNAGE
+951 ANHAGE

-970 LTMQTQS
+970 LMMQSQS

-1008 SGTTIVSKADSL
+1008 SGTTIVSKADLL

-1032 AFSKNFTKILA
+1032 SFSKNFTKILA

-1053 MLYEF
+1053 MLYDF
-1058 LSSPVQKQNDGVI
+1058 LASPVQKQNDGVI

-1094 YAIANQEKKRTQSD
+1094 YAIANQEKKRMQSD
-1108 HFEERF
+1108 HFEEKF

-1133 EGISIGVISGRL
+1133 EGISIGIISGRL

-1151 QSLLWIAFITIIMMA
+1151 QSLLWIAFITFIMMA

-1210 GKLRQFSPLQYIEGF
+1210 GKIRQFSPLQYIESF

-1238 IFIVLFVIAI
+1238 IFVVLFVIAI

>member
-35 NENTTQKMTV
+35 NENTTPKMTV

-83 RGVAESGLKN
+83 RGVAENGLKN

-114 SELPEKLTLNYKV
+114 SEIPEKLTLNYKV

-139 ENTASAILED
+139 ENTASVILED
-149 FNKQIIDVYFASVI
+149 FNKQIIDVYFASII

-179 GTNQTTMYKKDV
+179 GNVQTTMYKKDI

-204 VQDYTGISV
+204 VQDYTGVSV

-227 QALDEGNKSNNTYLE
+227 QALDEGNKSNSTYLD
-242 GFNNFQKIQTDN
+242 GFNNFQKMQTDN

-267 YMSDMNS
+267 YMNDMNT
-274 GDVLKQLSALES
+274 GDALKQLSALES
-286 ANKIIANQFTLSEKD
+286 ANKIISNQFTFSEKE
-301 PNILADASTIQKYL
+301 PNILTDAAAIQKYL
-315 TDVKKQVSEYDTEL
+315 ADVKKQVSEYDTEL

-360 TLMKQPDV
+360 TLMKQPDA

-428 GSAIKEVKDK
+428 GNAIKEVKDR

-450 KVIKMESS
+450 KVIKMESP
-458 QTLKINIPEEFK
+458 QILKISIPEEFE
-470 LDGSTEALHIDG
+470 LYGSTEALKIDD
-482 VDRTSDFLQSEA
+482 VDYTSMFLEKN
-494 GEITIAPRNEGDIKI
+494 GEITIPPRNEGDIKI
-509 SLHVKLK
+509 NLNVKLK
-516 DPNINIDVFSPVTWQ
+516 DPNINIDVFSPVMWQ
-531 WELSGTHKKETSSE
+531 WELSGTHKKETSPE
-545 KEEPN
+545 KEKPN

-581 KNPII
+581 KKPII
-586 KKMENTTGKD
+586 KKMENTTGK
-596 NGTGGSPGGGT
+596 
-607 GTDNGTGGNPGG
+607 DNGTGGNPGG

-640 TGGNPGGGTG
+640 
-650 TDNGTGGNPGGG
+650 
-662 TGTDN
+662 
-667 GTGGNPGGGTGTDN
+667 
-681 GTGGNPGGG
+681 
-690 TGTDNGT
+690 
-697 GGNPGGGT
+697 
-705 GTDNGTGGNPGGG
+705 
-718 TGTDNGTG
+718 
-726 GNPGGGTGTDNGT
+726 
-739 GGNPGG
+739 
-745 GTGTDNGTGGNPGGG
+745 
-760 TGTDNGTGGNP
+760 
-771 GGETGT
+771 
-777 DNGKV
+777 KV
-782 IESTTNQVVHQK
+782 TESTTNQVVHQK
-794 TEVLTKNISNVLIKE
+794 AEVLTKNISSVLIKE

-851 EQSLYYV
+851 DQSLYYV

-869 NLVSASIT
+869 NLVSSSIT
-877 SEVKQDMTGLKQKI
+877 TEIKQDMSGLKQKI
-891 DSYQQLITSA
+891 NSYQQSITSA
-901 DQNSMLLAEKLNETM
+901 DQNSMLLAEKLNGTT
-916 QQATSMNQN
+916 QQATSMNEN
-925 LGEYVKGLAKWR
+925 LGEYLKGLAKWR
-937 ESSLKLAEEQQVLT
+937 ENSLKLVEEQQVLT
-951 TNNAGE
+951 TNHAGE
-957 QTAVLSLDSGIKS
+957 QTAILSLDSGIKS
-970 LTMQTQS
+970 LMMQSQS

-1008 SGTTIVSKADSL
+1008 SGTTIVSKADLL

-1032 AFSKNFTKILA
+1032 SFSKNFTKILA

-1053 MLYEF
+1053 MLYDF
-1058 LSSPVQKQNDGVI
+1058 LASPVQKQNDGVI

-1094 YAIANQEKKRTQSD
+1094 YAIANQEKKRMQSD
-1108 HFEERF
+1108 HFEEKF

-1133 EGISIGVISGRL
+1133 EGISIGIISGRL

-1151 QSLLWIAFITIIMMA
+1151 QSLLWIAFITFIMMA

-1210 GKLRQFSPLQYIEGF
+1210 GKIRQFSPLQYIESF

-1238 IFIVLFVIAI
+1238 IFVVLFVIAI

>member
-35 NENTTQKMTV
+35 NENTTPKMTV

-83 RGVAESGLKN
+83 RGVAENGLKN

-114 SELPEKLTLNYKV
+114 SEIPEKLTLNYKV

-139 ENTASAILED
+139 ENTASVILED
-149 FNKQIIDVYFASVI
+149 FNKQIIDVYFASII

-179 GTNQTTMYKKDV
+179 GNVQTTMYKKDI

-204 VQDYTGISV
+204 VQDYTGVSV

-227 QALDEGNKSNNTYLE
+227 QALDEGNKSNSTYLD
-242 GFNNFQKIQTDN
+242 GFNNFQKMQTDN

-267 YMSDMNS
+267 YMNDMNT
-274 GDVLKQLSALES
+274 GDALKQLSALES
-286 ANKIIANQFTLSEKD
+286 ANKIISNQFTFSEKE
-301 PNILADASTIQKYL
+301 PNILTDAAAIQKYL
-315 TDVKKQVSEYDTEL
+315 ADVKKQVSEYDTEL

-360 TLMKQPDV
+360 TLMKQPDA

-428 GSAIKEVKDK
+428 GNAIKEVKDR

-450 KVIKMESS
+450 KVIKMESA
-458 QTLKINIPEEFK
+458 QTLKISIPEEFE
-470 LDGSTEALHIDG
+470 LYGSTEALKIDD
-482 VDRTSDFLQSEA
+482 VDYTSMFLEKN
-494 GEITIAPRNEGDIKI
+494 GEITIPPRNEGDIKI
-509 SLHVKLK
+509 NLNVKLK
-516 DPNINIDVFSPVTWQ
+516 DPNINIDVFSPVMWQ
-531 WELSGTHKKETSSE
+531 WELSGTHKPE
-545 KEEPN
+545 KEKPN

-572 GIMPLVHSA
+572 GIMPLVHNA

-596 NGTGGSPGGGT
+596 NGTGG
-607 GTDNGTGGNPGG
+607 NPGG
-619 GTGTDNGTGGN
+619 GTGK
-630 PGGGTGTDNG
+630 
-640 TGGNPGGGTG
+640 
-650 TDNGTGGNPGGG
+650 
-662 TGTDN
+662 
-667 GTGGNPGGGTGTDN
+667 
-681 GTGGNPGGG
+681 
-690 TGTDNGT
+690 
-697 GGNPGGGT
+697 
-705 GTDNGTGGNPGGG
+705 
-718 TGTDNGTG
+718 DNGTG

-782 IESTTNQVVHQK
+782 TESTTNQVVHQK
-794 TEVLTKNISNVLIKE
+794 AEVLTKNISSVLIKE

-851 EQSLYYV
+851 DQSLYYV

-869 NLVSASIT
+869 NLVSSSIT
-877 SEVKQDMTGLKQKI
+877 TEIKQDMSGLKQKI
-891 DSYQQLITSA
+891 NSYQQSITSA
-901 DQNSMLLAEKLNETM
+901 DQNSMLLAEKLNGTT
-916 QQATSMNQN
+916 QQATSMNEN

-937 ESSLKLAEEQQVLT
+937 ENSLKLVEEQQVLT
-951 TNNAGE
+951 TNHAGE
-957 QTAVLSLDSGIKS
+957 QTAILSLDSGIKS
-970 LTMQTQS
+970 LMMQSQS

-1008 SGTTIVSKADSL
+1008 SGTTIVSKADLL

-1032 AFSKNFTKILA
+1032 SFSKNFTKILA

-1053 MLYEF
+1053 MLYDF
-1058 LSSPVQKQNDGVI
+1058 LASPVQKQNDGVI
-1071 VAGNAFT
+1071 AAGNAFT

-1094 YAIANQEKKRTQSD
+1094 YAIANQEKKRMQSD
-1108 HFEERF
+1108 HFEEKF

-1133 EGISIGVISGRL
+1133 EGISIGIISGRL

-1151 QSLLWIAFITIIMMA
+1151 QSLLWIAFITFIMMA

-1210 GKLRQFSPLQYIEGF
+1210 GKIRQFSPLQYIESF

-1238 IFIVLFVIAI
+1238 IFVVLFVIAI

>member
-35 NENTTQKMTV
+35 NENTTPKMTV

-83 RGVAESGLKN
+83 RGVAENGLKN

-114 SELPEKLTLNYKV
+114 SEIPEKLTLNYKV

-139 ENTASAILED
+139 ENTASVILED
-149 FNKQIIDVYFASVI
+149 FNKQIIDVYFASII

-179 GTNQTTMYKKDV
+179 GNVQTTMYKKDI

-204 VQDYTGISV
+204 VQDYTGVSV

-227 QALDEGNKSNNTYLE
+227 QALDEGNKSNSTYLD
-242 GFNNFQKIQTDN
+242 GFNNFQKMQTDN

-267 YMSDMNS
+267 YMNDMNT
-274 GDVLKQLSALES
+274 GDALKQLSALES
-286 ANKIIANQFTLSEKD
+286 ANKIISNQFTFSEKE
-301 PNILADASTIQKYL
+301 PNILTDAAAIQKYL
-315 TDVKKQVSEYDTEL
+315 ADVKKQVSEYDTEL

-392 DLPDTTKLQLQNVIQ
+392 DLPDATKLQLQNVIQ

-428 GSAIKEVKDK
+428 GNAIKEVKDR

-450 KVIKMESS
+450 KVIKMESP
-458 QTLKINIPEEFK
+458 QILKIKIPEEFK
-470 LDGSTEALHIDG
+470 LDGSTGFLHIDG
-482 VDRTSDFLQSEA
+482 EDRTSDFLQSEA

-509 SLHVKLK
+509 SLDVKLK
-516 DPNINIDVFSPVTWQ
+516 DPNINIDVFSPVMWQ
-531 WELSGTHKKETSSE
+531 WELSGTHKKETSPE
-545 KEEPN
+545 KEKPN

-572 GIMPLVHSA
+572 GIMPLVHNA
-581 KNPII
+581 KTPII
-586 KKMENTTGKD
+586 KKMENTTG
-596 NGTGGSPGGGT
+596 NNEGSQGGGT
-607 GTDNGTGGNPGG
+607 GKG
-619 GTGTDNGTGGN
+619 
-630 PGGGTGTDNG
+630 
-640 TGGNPGGGTG
+640 
-650 TDNGTGGNPGGG
+650 NGTGGNPGGG

-782 IESTTNQVVHQK
+782 IESTTNQVIHQK
-794 TEVLTKNISNVLIKE
+794 TEKITDITSSVLIKE

-851 EQSLYYV
+851 DQSLYYV

-869 NLVSASIT
+869 NLVSSSIT
-877 SEVKQDMTGLKQKI
+877 TEIKQDMSGLKQKI
-891 DSYQQLITSA
+891 NSYQQSITSA
-901 DQNSMLLAEKLNETM
+901 DQNSMLLAEKLNGTT
-916 QQATSMNQN
+916 QQATSMNEN
-925 LGEYVKGLAKWR
+925 LGEYLKGLAKWR
-937 ESSLKLAEEQQVLT
+937 ENSLKLVEEQQVLT
-951 TNNAGE
+951 ANHAGE

-970 LTMQTQS
+970 LMMQSQS

-1008 SGTTIVSKADSL
+1008 SGTTIVSKADLL

-1032 AFSKNFTKILA
+1032 SFSKNFTKILA

-1053 MLYEF
+1053 MLYDF
-1058 LSSPVQKQNDGVI
+1058 LASPVQKQNDGVI

-1094 YAIANQEKKRTQSD
+1094 YAIANQEKKRMQSD
-1108 HFEERF
+1108 HFEEKF

-1133 EGISIGVISGRL
+1133 EGISIGIISGRL

-1151 QSLLWIAFITIIMMA
+1151 QSLLWIAFITFIMMA

-1210 GKLRQFSPLQYIEGF
+1210 GKIRQFSPLQYIESF

-1238 IFIVLFVIAI
+1238 IFVVLFVIAI

>member
-35 NENTTQKMTV
+35 NENTTPKMTV

-83 RGVAESGLKN
+83 RGVAENGLKN

-114 SELPEKLTLNYKV
+114 SEIPEKLTLNYKV

-139 ENTASAILED
+139 ENTASVILED
-149 FNKQIIDVYFASVI
+149 FNKQIIDVYFASII

-179 GTNQTTMYKKDV
+179 GNVQTTMYKKDI

-204 VQDYTGISV
+204 VQDYTGVSV

-227 QALDEGNKSNNTYLE
+227 QALDEGNKSNSTYLD
-242 GFNNFQKIQTDN
+242 GFNNFQKMQTDN

-267 YMSDMNS
+267 YMNDMNT
-274 GDVLKQLSALES
+274 GDALKQLSALES
-286 ANKIIANQFTLSEKD
+286 ANKIISNQFTFSEKE
-301 PNILADASTIQKYL
+301 PNILTDAAAIQKYL
-315 TDVKKQVSEYDTEL
+315 ADVKKQVSEYDTEL

-360 TLMKQPDV
+360 TLMKQPDA

-407 FTKKYN
+407 FTQKYN

-428 GSAIKEVKDK
+428 GNAIKEVKDR

-450 KVIKMESS
+450 KVIKMESP
-458 QTLKINIPEEFK
+458 QILKIKIPEEFK
-470 LDGSTEALHIDG
+470 LDGSTGFLHIDD

-509 SLHVKLK
+509 SLDVKLK

-531 WELSGTHKKETSSE
+531 WELSGTHKKETSPE

-596 NGTGGSPGGGT
+596 NGTGG
-607 GTDNGTGGNPGG
+607 NPGG

-630 PGGGTGTDNG
+630 PGGGTGKDNG
-640 TGGNPGGGTG
+640 TGGNS
-650 TDNGTGGNPGGG
+650 
-662 TGTDN
+662 
-667 GTGGNPGGGTGTDN
+667 
-681 GTGGNPGGG
+681 
-690 TGTDNGT
+690 
-697 GGNPGGGT
+697 GGGT

-777 DNGKV
+777 DNGTGGNPGGETGTDNGKV
-782 IESTTNQVVHQK
+782 TESTTNQVVHQK
-794 TEVLTKNISNVLIKE
+794 AEVLTKNISSVLIKE

-851 EQSLYYV
+851 DQSLYYV

-869 NLVSASIT
+869 NLVSSSIT
-877 SEVKQDMTGLKQKI
+877 TEIKQDMSGLKQKI
-891 DSYQQLITSA
+891 NSYQQSITSA
-901 DQNSMLLAEKLNETM
+901 DQNSMLLAEKLNGTT
-916 QQATSMNQN
+916 QQATSMNEN
-925 LGEYVKGLAKWR
+925 LGEYLKGLAKWR
-937 ESSLKLAEEQQVLT
+937 ENSLKLVEEQQVLT
-951 TNNAGE
+951 ANHAGE

-970 LTMQTQS
+970 LMMQSQS

-1008 SGTTIVSKADSL
+1008 SGTTIVSKADLL

-1032 AFSKNFTKILA
+1032 SFSKNFTKILA

-1053 MLYEF
+1053 MLYDF
-1058 LSSPVQKQNDGVI
+1058 LASPVQKQNDGVI

-1094 YAIANQEKKRTQSD
+1094 YAIANQEKKRMQPD
-1108 HFEERF
+1108 HFEEKF

-1133 EGISIGVISGRL
+1133 EGISIGIISGRL

-1151 QSLLWIAFITIIMMA
+1151 QSLLWIAFITFIMMA

-1210 GKLRQFSPLQYIEGF
+1210 GKIRQFSPLQYIESF

-1238 IFIVLFVIAI
+1238 IFVVLFVIAI

>member
-1 MKKFKWSIL
+1 M
-10 LFIILALV
+10 FIILALV

-35 NENTTQKMTV
+35 NENTTPKMTV

-83 RGVAESGLKN
+83 RGVAENGLKN

-114 SELPEKLTLNYKV
+114 SEIPEKLTLNYKV

-139 ENTASAILED
+139 ENTASVILED
-149 FNKQIIDVYFASVI
+149 FNKQIIDVYFASII

-179 GTNQTTMYKKDV
+179 GNVQTTMYKKDI

-204 VQDYTGISV
+204 VQDYTGVSV

-227 QALDEGNKSNNTYLE
+227 QALDEGNKSNSTYLD
-242 GFNNFQKIQTDN
+242 GFNNFQKMQTDN

-267 YMSDMNS
+267 YMNDMNT
-274 GDVLKQLSALES
+274 GDALKQLSALES
-286 ANKIIANQFTLSEKD
+286 ANKIISNQFTFSEKE
-301 PNILADASTIQKYL
+301 PNILTDAAAIQKYL
-315 TDVKKQVSEYDTEL
+315 ADVKKQVSEYDTEL

-360 TLMKQPDV
+360 TLMKQPDA

-428 GSAIKEVKDK
+428 GNAIKEVKDR

-450 KVIKMESS
+450 KVIKMESA
-458 QTLKINIPEEFK
+458 QTLKISIPEEFE
-470 LDGSTEALHIDG
+470 LYGSTEALKIDD
-482 VDRTSDFLQSEA
+482 VDYTSMFLEKN
-494 GEITIAPRNEGDIKI
+494 GEITIPPRNEGDIKI
-509 SLHVKLK
+509 NLNVKLK
-516 DPNINIDVFSPVTWQ
+516 DPNINIDVFSPVMWQ
-531 WELSGTHKKETSSE
+531 WELSGTHKPE
-545 KEEPN
+545 KEKPN

-572 GIMPLVHSA
+572 GIMPLVHNA
-581 KNPII
+581 KKPII

-596 NGTGGSPGGGT
+596 NGTGG
-607 GTDNGTGGNPGG
+607 NPGG
-619 GTGTDNGTGGN
+619 GTGK
-630 PGGGTGTDNG
+630 
-640 TGGNPGGGTG
+640 
-650 TDNGTGGNPGGG
+650 
-662 TGTDN
+662 
-667 GTGGNPGGGTGTDN
+667 
-681 GTGGNPGGG
+681 
-690 TGTDNGT
+690 
-697 GGNPGGGT
+697 
-705 GTDNGTGGNPGGG
+705 
-718 TGTDNGTG
+718 
-726 GNPGGGTGTDNGT
+726 
-739 GGNPGG
+739 
-745 GTGTDNGTGGNPGGG
+745 DNGTGGNPGGG

-782 IESTTNQVVHQK
+782 TESTTNQVVHQK
-794 TEVLTKNISNVLIKE
+794 AEVLTKNISSVLIKE

-851 EQSLYYV
+851 DQSLYYV

-869 NLVSASIT
+869 NLVSSSIT
-877 SEVKQDMTGLKQKI
+877 TEIKQDMSGLKQKI
-891 DSYQQLITSA
+891 NSYQQSITSA
-901 DQNSMLLAEKLNETM
+901 DQNSMLLAEKLNGTT
-916 QQATSMNQN
+916 QQATSMNEN
-925 LGEYVKGLAKWR
+925 LGEYLKGLAKWR
-937 ESSLKLAEEQQVLT
+937 ENSLKLVEEQQVLT
-951 TNNAGE
+951 TNHAGE
-957 QTAVLSLDSGIKS
+957 QTAILSLDSGIKS
-970 LTMQTQS
+970 LMMQSQS

-1008 SGTTIVSKADSL
+1008 SGTTIVSKADLL

-1032 AFSKNFTKILA
+1032 SFSKNFTKILA

-1053 MLYEF
+1053 MLYDF
-1058 LSSPVQKQNDGVI
+1058 LASPVQKQNDGVI
-1071 VAGNAFT
+1071 AAGNAFT

-1094 YAIANQEKKRTQSD
+1094 YAIANQEKKRMQSD
-1108 HFEERF
+1108 HFEEKF

-1133 EGISIGVISGRL
+1133 EGISIGIISGRL

-1151 QSLLWIAFITIIMMA
+1151 QSLLWIAFITFIMMA

-1210 GKLRQFSPLQYIEGF
+1210 GKIRQFSPLQYIESF

-1238 IFIVLFVIAI
+1238 IFVVLFVIAI

>member
-35 NENTTQKMTV
+35 NENTTPKMTV

-83 RGVAESGLKN
+83 RGVAENGLKN

-114 SELPEKLTLNYKV
+114 SEIPEKLTLNYKV

-139 ENTASAILED
+139 ENTASVILED
-149 FNKQIIDVYFASVI
+149 FNKQIIDVYFASII

-179 GTNQTTMYKKDV
+179 GNVQTTMYKKDI

-204 VQDYTGISV
+204 VQDYTGVSV

-227 QALDEGNKSNNTYLE
+227 QALDEGNKSNSTYLD
-242 GFNNFQKIQTDN
+242 GFNNFQKMQTDN

-267 YMSDMNS
+267 YMNDMNT
-274 GDVLKQLSALES
+274 GDALKQLSALES
-286 ANKIIANQFTLSEKD
+286 ANKSISNQFTFSEKE
-301 PNILADASTIQKYL
+301 PNILTDAAAIQKYL
-315 TDVKKQVSEYDTEL
+315 ADVKKQVSEYDTEL

-360 TLMKQPDV
+360 TLMKQPDA

-428 GSAIKEVKDK
+428 GNAIKEVKDR

-450 KVIKMESS
+450 KVIKMESP
-458 QTLKINIPEEFK
+458 QILKIKIPEEFK
-470 LDGSTEALHIDG
+470 LDGSTGFLHIDG
-482 VDRTSDFLQSEA
+482 EDRTSDFLQSEA

-509 SLHVKLK
+509 DLHVKLK
-516 DPNINIDVFSPVTWQ
+516 DPNINIDVFSPVMWQ
-531 WELSGTHKKETSSE
+531 WELSGTHKKETSPE
-545 KEEPN
+545 KEKPN

-596 NGTGGSPGGGT
+596 NGTGG
-607 GTDNGTGGNPGG
+607 NPGG
-619 GTGTDNGTGGN
+619 GTGK
-630 PGGGTGTDNG
+630 
-640 TGGNPGGGTG
+640 
-650 TDNGTGGNPGGG
+650 
-662 TGTDN
+662 
-667 GTGGNPGGGTGTDN
+667 
-681 GTGGNPGGG
+681 
-690 TGTDNGT
+690 
-697 GGNPGGGT
+697 
-705 GTDNGTGGNPGGG
+705 
-718 TGTDNGTG
+718 
-726 GNPGGGTGTDNGT
+726 
-739 GGNPGG
+739 
-745 GTGTDNGTGGNPGGG
+745 DNGTGGNPGGG

-782 IESTTNQVVHQK
+782 TESTTNQVVHQK
-794 TEVLTKNISNVLIKE
+794 AEVLTKNISSVLIKE

-851 EQSLYYV
+851 DQSLYYV

-869 NLVSASIT
+869 NLVSSSIT
-877 SEVKQDMTGLKQKI
+877 TEIKQDMSGLKQKI
-891 DSYQQLITSA
+891 NSYQQSITSA
-901 DQNSMLLAEKLNETM
+901 DQNSMLLAEKLNGTT
-916 QQATSMNQN
+916 QQATSMNEN
-925 LGEYVKGLAKWR
+925 LGEYLKGLAKWR
-937 ESSLKLAEEQQVLT
+937 ENSLKLVEEQQVLT
-951 TNNAGE
+951 TNHAGE
-957 QTAVLSLDSGIKS
+957 QTAILSLDSGIKS
-970 LTMQTQS
+970 LMMQSQS

-1008 SGTTIVSKADSL
+1008 SGTTIVSKADLL

-1032 AFSKNFTKILA
+1032 SFSKNFTKILA

-1053 MLYEF
+1053 MLYDF
-1058 LSSPVQKQNDGVI
+1058 LASPVQKQNDGVI
-1071 VAGNAFT
+1071 AAGNAFT

-1094 YAIANQEKKRTQSD
+1094 YAIANQEKKRMQSD
-1108 HFEERF
+1108 HFEEKF

-1133 EGISIGVISGRL
+1133 EGISIGIISGRL

-1151 QSLLWIAFITIIMMA
+1151 QSLLWIAFITFIMMA

-1210 GKLRQFSPLQYIEGF
+1210 GKIRQFSPLQYIESF

-1238 IFIVLFVIAI
+1238 IFVVLFVIAI

>member
-1 MKKFKWSIL
+1 M
-10 LFIILALV
+10 FIILALV

-149 FNKQIIDVYFASVI
+149 FNKQIIDVYFASII

-179 GTNQTTMYKKDV
+179 GTTQTTMYKKDV

-227 QALDEGNKSNNTYLE
+227 QALDEGNKSNNSYVE
-242 GFNNFQKIQTDN
+242 GFNNFQKMQTDN

-267 YMSDMNS
+267 YMSNMNT
-274 GDVLKQLSALES
+274 GDVLTQLSALES

-301 PNILADASTIQKYL
+301 PNILADASAIQKYL

-329 AGKLESDIQE
+329 AGKLESDIQA
-339 TVIKKLKQSM
+339 TILKRLQKSI
-349 SNDGKQEIFIN
+349 SNDGQQEVVIN
-360 TLMKQPDV
+360 SLMKQPDI
-368 RIKKQIENLI
+368 RIKQQIENLI
-378 AKLPSLN
+378 TKLPSLN
-385 MEEIGQS
+385 MEEIVQS
-392 DLPDTTKLQLQNVIQ
+392 DLPDVTKLQLKNVIQ
-407 FTKKYN
+407 FTNKYS
-413 KENNFYYDPVNKISL
+413 KENNFYYDPANNISL
-428 GSAIKEVKDK
+428 GNSIKEVKAS
-438 LYTEGITFSDTA
+438 LHRYGIIFNDTA
-450 KVIKMESS
+450 RVIGMESS
-458 QTLKINIPEEFK
+458 QTLNVSIPSGFE
-470 LDGSTEALHIDG
+470 LYGSTDSLLIDG
-482 VDRTSDFLQSEA
+482 VDRTSEFLQNGAVAISA
-494 GEITIAPRNEGDIKI
+494 RNDGDLRI
-509 SLHVKLK
+509 SLRVKLI
-516 DPNINIDVFSPVTWQ
+516 DPNSNIDVFSPVTWE
-531 WELSGTHKKETSSE
+531 WKLDGKNEKETSSG

-550 KEDKG
+550 KEEPNKENEG
-555 TQTENS
+555 TKTENS
-561 KVENVVHKSQY
+561 KIENVVNKTQY
-572 GIMPLVHSA
+572 GIMPLVNTV
-581 KNPII
+581 KKPII
-586 KKMENTTGKD
+586 QKTEQSNDNTEG
-596 NGTGGSPGGGT
+596 NPGGGT
-607 GTDNGTGGNPGG
+607 GTDNGNGGNPGG
-619 GTGTDNGTGGN
+619 GTGTDNGNGGN

-640 TGGNPGGGTG
+640 NGGNPGGGTG
-650 TDNGTGGNPGGG
+650 TDNGNGGNPGGG

-667 GTGGNPGGGTGTDN
+667 GNGGNPGGGTGTDN
-681 GTGGNPGGG
+681 GNGGNPGGG
-690 TGTDNGT
+690 TGTDNGN

-705 GTDNGTGGNPGGG
+705 GTDNGNGGNQNQGGG
-718 TGTDNGTG
+718 S
-726 GNPGGGTGTDNGT
+726 
-739 GGNPGG
+739 
-745 GTGTDNGTGGNPGGG
+745 
-760 TGTDNGTGGNP
+760 
-771 GGETGT
+771 
-777 DNGKV
+777 KV
-782 IESTTNQVVHQK
+782 IERTNNHIVHQK
-794 TEVLTKNISNVLIKE
+794 TETLTDNTSNVLIKE
-809 AVDTVES
+809 AVETVQS
-816 YQGLMSLYEMYY
+816 YQSLMSLYQMYY
-828 GIDLRTKD
+828 GIDLRTND

-851 EQSLYYV
+851 DHSLYYM
-858 LNKQSLIDLIS
+858 LNKQSVIDLIS

-891 DSYQQLITSA
+891 DSYQQIITSA

-925 LGEYVKGLAKWR
+925 LGEYLKGLAKWR
-937 ESSLKLAEEQQVLT
+937 ESSLKLVEEQQVLT

-995 FDQINGQAKEIQD
+995 FDQINGQAKEIQE

-1108 HFEERF
+1108 HFEEKF

-1197 EAVGSKVDQMSSV
+1197 EAVGSKVDQLSTV
-1210 GKLRQFSPLQYIEGF
+1210 GKIRQFSPLQYIESF

>member
-35 NENTTQKMTV
+35 NENTTPKMTV

-83 RGVAESGLKN
+83 RGVAENGLKN

-114 SELPEKLTLNYKV
+114 SEIPEKLTLNYKV

-139 ENTASAILED
+139 ENTASVILED
-149 FNKQIIDVYFASVI
+149 FNKQIIDVYFASII

-179 GTNQTTMYKKDV
+179 GNVQTTMYKKDI

-204 VQDYTGISV
+204 VQDYTGVSV

-227 QALDEGNKSNNTYLE
+227 QALDEGNKSNSTYLD
-242 GFNNFQKIQTDN
+242 GFNNFQKMQTDN

-267 YMSDMNS
+267 YMNDMNT
-274 GDVLKQLSALES
+274 GDALKQLSALES
-286 ANKIIANQFTLSEKD
+286 ANKSISNQFTFSEKE
-301 PNILADASTIQKYL
+301 PNILTDASAVQKYL
-315 TDVKKQVSEYDTEL
+315 ADVKKQVSEYDTEL

-360 TLMKQPDV
+360 TLMKQPDA

-392 DLPDTTKLQLQNVIQ
+392 DLPDATKLQLQNVIQ

-428 GSAIKEVKDK
+428 GNAIKEVKDR
-438 LYTEGITFSDTA
+438 LYTERITFSDTA
-450 KVIKMESS
+450 KVIKMESP
-458 QTLKINIPEEFK
+458 QILKIKIPEEFK
-470 LDGSTEALHIDG
+470 LDGSTEALYIDD

-509 SLHVKLK
+509 DLHVKLK
-516 DPNINIDVFSPVTWQ
+516 DPNINIDVFSPVMWQ
-531 WELSGTHKKETSSE
+531 WELSGTHTKETSPE
-545 KEEPN
+545 KEEPNKEEPN

-572 GIMPLVHSA
+572 GIMPLVHNA
-581 KNPII
+581 KKPII
-586 KKMENTTGKD
+586 KKMENTTG
-596 NGTGGSPGGGT
+596 NNEGSQGGGT
-607 GTDNGTGGNPGG
+607 GK
-619 GTGTDNGTGGN
+619 
-630 PGGGTGTDNG
+630 
-640 TGGNPGGGTG
+640 
-650 TDNGTGGNPGGG
+650 
-662 TGTDN
+662 
-667 GTGGNPGGGTGTDN
+667 
-681 GTGGNPGGG
+681 
-690 TGTDNGT
+690 
-697 GGNPGGGT
+697 
-705 GTDNGTGGNPGGG
+705 DNGTGGNPGGG

-782 IESTTNQVVHQK
+782 IESTTNQVIHQK
-794 TEVLTKNISNVLIKE
+794 TEKIPDITSSVLIKE

-851 EQSLYYV
+851 DQSLYYV

-869 NLVSASIT
+869 NLVSSSIT
-877 SEVKQDMTGLKQKI
+877 TEIKQDMSGLKQKI
-891 DSYQQLITSA
+891 NSYQQSITSA
-901 DQNSMLLAEKLNETM
+901 DQNSMLLAEKLNGTT
-916 QQATSMNQN
+916 QQATSMNEN

-937 ESSLKLAEEQQVLT
+937 ENSLKLVEEQQVVT
-951 TNNAGE
+951 TNHAGE

-970 LTMQTQS
+970 LMMQSQS

-1008 SGTTIVSKADSL
+1008 SGTTIVSKADLL

-1032 AFSKNFTKILA
+1032 SFSKNFTKILA

-1053 MLYEF
+1053 MLYDF
-1058 LSSPVQKQNDGVI
+1058 LASPVQKQNDGVI

-1094 YAIANQEKKRTQSD
+1094 YAIANQEKKRMQSD
-1108 HFEERF
+1108 HFEEKF

-1133 EGISIGVISGRL
+1133 EGISIGIISGRL

-1151 QSLLWIAFITIIMMA
+1151 QSLLWIAFITFIMMA

-1210 GKLRQFSPLQYIEGF
+1210 GKIRQFSPLQYIESF

-1238 IFIVLFVIAI
+1238 IFVVLFVIAI

>member
-35 NENTTQKMTV
+35 NENTTPKMTV

-83 RGVAESGLKN
+83 RGVAENGLKN

-114 SELPEKLTLNYKV
+114 SEIPEKLTLNYKV

-139 ENTASAILED
+139 ENTASVILED
-149 FNKQIIDVYFASVI
+149 FNKQIIDVYFASII

-179 GTNQTTMYKKDV
+179 GNVQTTMYKKDI

-204 VQDYTGISV
+204 VQDYTGVSV

-227 QALDEGNKSNNTYLE
+227 QALDEGNKSNSTYLD
-242 GFNNFQKIQTDN
+242 GFNNFQKMQTDN

-267 YMSDMNS
+267 YMNDMNT
-274 GDVLKQLSALES
+274 GDALKQLSALES
-286 ANKIIANQFTLSEKD
+286 ANKSISNQFTFSEKE
-301 PNILADASTIQKYL
+301 PNILTDAAAIQKYL
-315 TDVKKQVSEYDTEL
+315 ADVKKQVSEYDTEL

-360 TLMKQPDV
+360 TLMKQPDA

-428 GSAIKEVKDK
+428 GNAIKEVKDR

-450 KVIKMESS
+450 KVIKMESP
-458 QTLKINIPEEFK
+458 QILKIKIPEEFK
-470 LDGSTEALHIDG
+470 LDGSTGFLHIDG
-482 VDRTSDFLQSEA
+482 EDRTSDFLQSEA

-509 SLHVKLK
+509 DLHVKLK
-516 DPNINIDVFSPVTWQ
+516 DPNINIDVFSPVMWQ
-531 WELSGTHKKETSSE
+531 WELSGTHKKETSPE
-545 KEEPN
+545 KEKPN

-596 NGTGGSPGGGT
+596 NGTGG
-607 GTDNGTGGNPGG
+607 
-619 GTGTDNGTGGN
+619 
-630 PGGGTGTDNG
+630 
-640 TGGNPGGGTG
+640 
-650 TDNGTGGNPGGG
+650 
-662 TGTDN
+662 
-667 GTGGNPGGGTGTDN
+667 
-681 GTGGNPGGG
+681 
-690 TGTDNGT
+690 
-697 GGNPGGGT
+697 
-705 GTDNGTGGNPGGG
+705 
-718 TGTDNGTG
+718 
-726 GNPGGGTGTDNGT
+726 
-739 GGNPGG
+739 
-745 GTGTDNGTGGNPGGG
+745 NPGGG

-782 IESTTNQVVHQK
+782 TESTTNQVVHQK
-794 TEVLTKNISNVLIKE
+794 AEVLTKNISSVLIKE

-851 EQSLYYV
+851 DQSLYYV

-869 NLVSASIT
+869 NLVSSSIT
-877 SEVKQDMTGLKQKI
+877 TEIKQDMSGLKQKI
-891 DSYQQLITSA
+891 NSYQQSITSA
-901 DQNSMLLAEKLNETM
+901 DQNSMLLAEKLNGTT
-916 QQATSMNQN
+916 QQATSMNEN
-925 LGEYVKGLAKWR
+925 LGEYLKGLAKWR
-937 ESSLKLAEEQQVLT
+937 ENSLKLVEEQQVLT
-951 TNNAGE
+951 TNHAGE
-957 QTAVLSLDSGIKS
+957 QTAILSLDSGIKS
-970 LTMQTQS
+970 LMMQSQS

-1008 SGTTIVSKADSL
+1008 SGTTIVSKADLL

-1032 AFSKNFTKILA
+1032 SFSKNFTKILA

-1053 MLYEF
+1053 MLYDF
-1058 LSSPVQKQNDGVI
+1058 LASPVQKQNDGVI
-1071 VAGNAFT
+1071 AAGNAFT

-1094 YAIANQEKKRTQSD
+1094 YAIANQEKKRMQSD
-1108 HFEERF
+1108 HFEEKF

-1133 EGISIGVISGRL
+1133 EGISIGIISGRL

-1151 QSLLWIAFITIIMMA
+1151 QSLLWIAFITFIMMA

-1210 GKLRQFSPLQYIEGF
+1210 GKIRQFSPLQYIESF

-1238 IFIVLFVIAI
+1238 IFVVLFVIAI

>member
-35 NENTTQKMTV
+35 NENTTPKMTV

-83 RGVAESGLKN
+83 RGVAENGLKN

-114 SELPEKLTLNYKV
+114 SEIPEKLTLNYKV

-139 ENTASAILED
+139 ENTASVILED
-149 FNKQIIDVYFASVI
+149 FNKQIIDVYFASII

-179 GTNQTTMYKKDV
+179 GNVQTTMYKKDI

-204 VQDYTGISV
+204 VQDYTGVSV

-227 QALDEGNKSNNTYLE
+227 QALDEGNKSNSTYLD
-242 GFNNFQKIQTDN
+242 GFNNFQKMQTDN

-267 YMSDMNS
+267 YMNDMNT
-274 GDVLKQLSALES
+274 GDALKQLSALES
-286 ANKIIANQFTLSEKD
+286 ANKIISNQFTFSEKE
-301 PNILADASTIQKYL
+301 PNILTDAAAIQKYL
-315 TDVKKQVSEYDTEL
+315 ADVKKQVSEYDTEL

-360 TLMKQPDV
+360 TLMKQPDA

-407 FTKKYN
+407 FTQKYN

-428 GSAIKEVKDK
+428 GNAIKEVKDR

-450 KVIKMESS
+450 KVIKMESP
-458 QTLKINIPEEFK
+458 QILKIKIPEEFK
-470 LDGSTEALHIDG
+470 LDGSTGFLHIDD

-509 SLHVKLK
+509 SLDVKLK

-531 WELSGTHKKETSSE
+531 WELSGTHKKETSPE

-596 NGTGGSPGGGT
+596 NGTGGNPGGGM

-619 GTGTDNGTGGN
+619 GTGK
-630 PGGGTGTDNG
+630 
-640 TGGNPGGGTG
+640 
-650 TDNGTGGNPGGG
+650 
-662 TGTDN
+662 
-667 GTGGNPGGGTGTDN
+667 
-681 GTGGNPGGG
+681 
-690 TGTDNGT
+690 
-697 GGNPGGGT
+697 
-705 GTDNGTGGNPGGG
+705 
-718 TGTDNGTG
+718 DNGTG

-777 DNGKV
+777 DNGTGGNPGGETGTDNGKV
-782 IESTTNQVVHQK
+782 TESTTNQVVHQK
-794 TEVLTKNISNVLIKE
+794 AEVLTKNISSVLIKE

-851 EQSLYYV
+851 DQSLYYV

-869 NLVSASIT
+869 NLVSSSIT
-877 SEVKQDMTGLKQKI
+877 TEIKQDMSGLKQKI
-891 DSYQQLITSA
+891 NSYQQSITSA
-901 DQNSMLLAEKLNETM
+901 DQNSMLLAEKLNGTT
-916 QQATSMNQN
+916 QQATSMNEN

-937 ESSLKLAEEQQVLT
+937 ENSLKLVEEQQVLT
-951 TNNAGE
+951 TNHAGE
-957 QTAVLSLDSGIKS
+957 QTAILSLDSGIKS
-970 LTMQTQS
+970 LMMQSQS

-1008 SGTTIVSKADSL
+1008 SGTTIVSKADLL

-1032 AFSKNFTKILA
+1032 SFSKNFTKILA

-1053 MLYEF
+1053 MLYDF
-1058 LSSPVQKQNDGVI
+1058 LASPVQKQNDGVI

-1094 YAIANQEKKRTQSD
+1094 YAIANQEKKRMQSD
-1108 HFEERF
+1108 HFEEKF

-1133 EGISIGVISGRL
+1133 EGISIGIISGRL

-1151 QSLLWIAFITIIMMA
+1151 QSLLWIAFITFIMMA

-1210 GKLRQFSPLQYIEGF
+1210 GKIRQFSPLQYIENF

-1238 IFIVLFVIAI
+1238 IFVVLFVIAI

>member
-1 MKKFKWSIL
+1 M
-10 LFIILALV
+10 FIILALV

-35 NENTTQKMTV
+35 NENTTPKMTV

-83 RGVAESGLKN
+83 RGVAENGLKN

-114 SELPEKLTLNYKV
+114 SEIPEKLTLNYKV

-139 ENTASAILED
+139 ENTASVILED
-149 FNKQIIDVYFASVI
+149 FNKQIIDVYFASII

-179 GTNQTTMYKKDV
+179 GNVQTTMYKKDI

-204 VQDYTGISV
+204 VQDYTGVSV

-227 QALDEGNKSNNTYLE
+227 QALDEGNKSNSTYLD
-242 GFNNFQKIQTDN
+242 GFNNFQKMQTDN

-267 YMSDMNS
+267 YMNDMNT
-274 GDVLKQLSALES
+274 GDALKQLSALES
-286 ANKIIANQFTLSEKD
+286 ANKSISNQFTFSEKE
-301 PNILADASTIQKYL
+301 PNILTDAAAIQKYL
-315 TDVKKQVSEYDTEL
+315 ADVKKQVSEYDTEL

-360 TLMKQPDV
+360 TLMKQPDA

-392 DLPDTTKLQLQNVIQ
+392 DLPDATKLQLQNVIQ

-428 GSAIKEVKDK
+428 GNAIKEVKDR

-450 KVIKMESS
+450 KVIKMESP
-458 QTLKINIPEEFK
+458 QILKIKIPEEFK
-470 LDGSTEALHIDG
+470 LDGSTEALYIDD

-509 SLHVKLK
+509 DLHVKLK
-516 DPNINIDVFSPVTWQ
+516 DPNINIDVFSPVMWQ
-531 WELSGTHKKETSSE
+531 WELSGTHTKETSPE
-545 KEEPN
+545 KEKPN

-596 NGTGGSPGGGT
+596 NGTGGNPGGGT
-607 GTDNGTGGNPGG
+607 GKDNGTGGNPGG

-630 PGGGTGTDNG
+630 PGGGTGKDNG
-640 TGGNPGGGTG
+640 TGGNPE
-650 TDNGTGGNPGGG
+650 
-662 TGTDN
+662 
-667 GTGGNPGGGTGTDN
+667 
-681 GTGGNPGGG
+681 
-690 TGTDNGT
+690 
-697 GGNPGGGT
+697 GGT

-782 IESTTNQVVHQK
+782 TESTTNQVVHQK
-794 TEVLTKNISNVLIKE
+794 AEVLTKNISSVLIKE

-851 EQSLYYV
+851 DQSLYYV

-869 NLVSASIT
+869 NLVSSSIT
-877 SEVKQDMTGLKQKI
+877 TEIKQDMSGLKQKI
-891 DSYQQLITSA
+891 NSYQQSITSA
-901 DQNSMLLAEKLNETM
+901 DQNSMLLAEKLNGTT
-916 QQATSMNQN
+916 QQATSMNEN

-937 ESSLKLAEEQQVLT
+937 ENSLKLVEEQQVLT
-951 TNNAGE
+951 TNHAGE
-957 QTAVLSLDSGIKS
+957 QTAILSLDSGIKS
-970 LTMQTQS
+970 LMMQSQS

-1008 SGTTIVSKADSL
+1008 SGTTIVSKADLL

-1032 AFSKNFTKILA
+1032 SFSKNFTKILA

-1053 MLYEF
+1053 MLYDF
-1058 LSSPVQKQNDGVI
+1058 LASPVQKQNDGVI

-1094 YAIANQEKKRTQSD
+1094 YAIANQEKKRMQSD
-1108 HFEERF
+1108 HFEEKF

-1133 EGISIGVISGRL
+1133 EGISIGIISGRL

-1151 QSLLWIAFITIIMMA
+1151 QSLLWIAFITFIMMA

-1210 GKLRQFSPLQYIEGF
+1210 GKIRQFSPLQYIESF

-1238 IFIVLFVIAI
+1238 IFVVLFVIAI

>member
-1 MKKFKWSIL
+1 M
-10 LFIILALV
+10 FIILALV

-83 RGVAESGLKN
+83 RGVAENGLKN

-127 NATGNKDLKAEA
+127 NATGNNDLKAEA
-139 ENTASAILED
+139 ENTASTILED
-149 FNKQIIDVYFASVI
+149 FNKQIIDVYFASII

-179 GTNQTTMYKKDV
+179 GNVQTTMYKKDV

-204 VQDYTGISV
+204 VQDYTGVSV

-227 QALDEGNKSNNTYLE
+227 QVLEEGNKSNNTYLE
-242 GFNNFQKIQTDN
+242 GFNNFQKMQTDN
-254 NLLANNFTNQFNQ
+254 NLLANNFTSQFNQ
-267 YMSDMNS
+267 YMSELNT
-274 GDVLKQLSALES
+274 GDVLKQLGALES
-286 ANKIIANQFTLSEKD
+286 ANKVIANQFTLSEKE
-301 PNILADASTIQKYL
+301 PNILADASAIQKHL

-368 RIKKQIENLI
+368 RIKNQIENLI

-385 MEEIGQS
+385 MEEIVQS

-407 FTKKYN
+407 FTNKYN
-413 KENNFYYDPVNKISL
+413 KENNFNYDPVNKISL
-428 GSAIKEVKDK
+428 GNAIKEVKDK

-450 KVIKMESS
+450 KVIKMESP

-470 LDGSTEALHIDG
+470 LDGSTEALHIDD

-516 DPNINIDVFSPVTWQ
+516 DPNINIDVFSPVMWQ
-531 WELSGTHKKETSSE
+531 WELNGTHKKETSPE
-545 KEEPN
+545 

-572 GIMPLVHSA
+572 GIMPLVHNA
-581 KNPII
+581 KKPII
-586 KKMENTTGKD
+586 KKMENTTG
-596 NGTGGSPGGGT
+596 N
-607 GTDNGTGGNPGG
+607 N
-619 GTGTDNGTGGN
+619 
-630 PGGGTGTDNG
+630 
-640 TGGNPGGGTG
+640 
-650 TDNGTGGNPGGG
+650 
-662 TGTDN
+662 
-667 GTGGNPGGGTGTDN
+667 
-681 GTGGNPGGG
+681 
-690 TGTDNGT
+690 
-697 GGNPGGGT
+697 
-705 GTDNGTGGNPGGG
+705 
-718 TGTDNGTG
+718 
-726 GNPGGGTGTDNGT
+726 
-739 GGNPGG
+739 
-745 GTGTDNGTGGNPGGG
+745 GGNPGGG

-771 GGETGT
+771 GGEPGT

-794 TEVLTKNISNVLIKE
+794 SEELTKNISSVLIKE

-816 YQGLMSLYEMYY
+816 YQSLISLYEMYY
-828 GIDLRTKD
+828 GIDLRTQD

-858 LNKQSLIDLIS
+858 LNKQNLIDLIS
-869 NLVSASIT
+869 NLVSSGIT
-877 SEVKQDMTGLKQKI
+877 AEVKQDMTGLKQKI
-891 DSYQQLITSA
+891 DSYHQFITSA
-901 DQNSMLLAEKLNETM
+901 DQNSMLLAEKLNVTT
-916 QQATSMNQN
+916 QQATSMNEN
-925 LGEYVKGLAKWR
+925 LGEYLKGLAKWR
-937 ESSLKLAEEQQVLT
+937 ESSLKLVEEQQVLT
-951 TNNAGE
+951 TNNTGE

-970 LTMQTQS
+970 LMSQSQS

-1032 AFSKNFTKILA
+1032 TFSKNFTKILA

-1053 MLYEF
+1053 MLYQF

-1108 HFEERF
+1108 HFEEKF

-1133 EGISIGVISGRL
+1133 EGISIGIISGRL
-1145 LKFGQD
+1145 LQFGQD

-1210 GKLRQFSPLQYIEGF
+1210 GKVRQFSPLQYIESF

>member
-35 NENTTQKMTV
+35 NENTTPKMTV

-83 RGVAESGLKN
+83 RGVAENGLKN

-114 SELPEKLTLNYKV
+114 SEIPEKLTLNYKV

-139 ENTASAILED
+139 ENTASVILED
-149 FNKQIIDVYFASVI
+149 FNKQIIDVYFASII

-179 GTNQTTMYKKDV
+179 GNVQTTMYKKDI

-204 VQDYTGISV
+204 VQDYTGVSV

-227 QALDEGNKSNNTYLE
+227 QALDEGNKSNSTYLD
-242 GFNNFQKIQTDN
+242 GFNNFQKMQTDN

-267 YMSDMNS
+267 YMNDMNT
-274 GDVLKQLSALES
+274 GDALKQLSALES
-286 ANKIIANQFTLSEKD
+286 ANKIISNQFTFSEKE
-301 PNILADASTIQKYL
+301 PNILTDAAAIQKYL
-315 TDVKKQVSEYDTEL
+315 ADVKKQVSEYDTEL

-360 TLMKQPDV
+360 TLMKQPDA

-407 FTKKYN
+407 FTQKYN

-428 GSAIKEVKDK
+428 GNAIKEVKDR

-450 KVIKMESS
+450 KVIKMESP
-458 QTLKINIPEEFK
+458 QILKIKIPEEFK
-470 LDGSTEALHIDG
+470 LDGSTGFLHIDD

-509 SLHVKLK
+509 SLDVKLK

-531 WELSGTHKKETSSE
+531 WELSGTHKKETSPE

-596 NGTGGSPGGGT
+596 NGTGGNS
-607 GTDNGTGGNPGG
+607 
-619 GTGTDNGTGGN
+619 
-630 PGGGTGTDNG
+630 
-640 TGGNPGGGTG
+640 
-650 TDNGTGGNPGGG
+650 
-662 TGTDN
+662 
-667 GTGGNPGGGTGTDN
+667 
-681 GTGGNPGGG
+681 
-690 TGTDNGT
+690 
-697 GGNPGGGT
+697 
-705 GTDNGTGGNPGGG
+705 
-718 TGTDNGTG
+718 
-726 GNPGGGTGTDNGT
+726 GGGTGTDNGT

-777 DNGKV
+777 DNGTGGNPGGETGTDNGKV
-782 IESTTNQVVHQK
+782 TESTTNQVVHQK
-794 TEVLTKNISNVLIKE
+794 AEVLTKNISSVLIKE

-851 EQSLYYV
+851 DQSLYYV

-869 NLVSASIT
+869 NLVSSSIT
-877 SEVKQDMTGLKQKI
+877 TEIKQDMSGLKQKI
-891 DSYQQLITSA
+891 NSYQQSITSA
-901 DQNSMLLAEKLNETM
+901 DQNSMLLAEKLNGTT
-916 QQATSMNQN
+916 QQATSMNEN
-925 LGEYVKGLAKWR
+925 LGEYLKGLAKWR
-937 ESSLKLAEEQQVLT
+937 ENSLKLVEEQQVLT
-951 TNNAGE
+951 ANHAGE

-970 LTMQTQS
+970 LMMQSQS

-1008 SGTTIVSKADSL
+1008 SGTTIVSKADLL

-1032 AFSKNFTKILA
+1032 SFSKNFTKILA

-1053 MLYEF
+1053 MLYDF
-1058 LSSPVQKQNDGVI
+1058 LASPVQKQNDGVI

-1094 YAIANQEKKRTQSD
+1094 YAIANQEKKRMQSD
-1108 HFEERF
+1108 HFEEKF

-1133 EGISIGVISGRL
+1133 EGISIGIISGRL

-1151 QSLLWIAFITIIMMA
+1151 QSLLWIAFITFIMMA

-1210 GKLRQFSPLQYIEGF
+1210 GKIRQFSPLQYIESF

-1238 IFIVLFVIAI
+1238 IFVVLFVIAI

>member
-1 MKKFKWSIL
+1 M
-10 LFIILALV
+10 FIILALV

-35 NENTTQKMTV
+35 NENTTPKMTV

-83 RGVAESGLKN
+83 RGVAENGLKN

-127 NATGNKDLKAEA
+127 NATGNNDLKAEA
-139 ENTASAILED
+139 ENTASTILED
-149 FNKQIIDVYFASVI
+149 FNKQIIDVYFASI
-163 GKLQGAQ
+163 IIKLQGAQ

-179 GTNQTTMYKKDV
+179 GNVQTTMYKKDV

-204 VQDYTGISV
+204 VQDYTGVSV

-227 QALDEGNKSNNTYLE
+227 QVLEEGNKSNNTYLE
-242 GFNNFQKIQTDN
+242 GFNNFQKMQTDN
-254 NLLANNFTNQFNQ
+254 NLLANNFTSQFNQ
-267 YMSDMNS
+267 YMSELNT
-274 GDVLKQLSALES
+274 GDVLKQLGALES
-286 ANKIIANQFTLSEKD
+286 ANKVIANQFTLSEKE
-301 PNILADASTIQKYL
+301 PNILADASAIQKHL

-360 TLMKQPDV
+360 TLMKQPDA

-378 AKLPSLN
+378 VKLPSLN
-385 MEEIGQS
+385 MEEIVQS

-407 FTKKYN
+407 FTNKYN
-413 KENNFYYDPVNKISL
+413 KENNFNYDPVNKISL
-428 GSAIKEVKDK
+428 GNAIKEVKDK

-450 KVIKMESS
+450 KIIKMESS

-470 LDGSTEALHIDG
+470 LDGSTGALYIDD
-482 VDRTSDFLQSEA
+482 VDRTSEFLQSEL
-494 GEITIAPRNEGDIKI
+494 GEITIPPRNEGDIKI

-516 DPNINIDVFSPVTWQ
+516 DPNINIDVFSPVMWQ
-531 WELSGTHKKETSSE
+531 WELNGTHKKETSPE
-545 KEEPN
+545 

-572 GIMPLVHSA
+572 GIMPLVHNA
-581 KNPII
+581 KKPII
-586 KKMENTTGKD
+586 KKMENTTGNNGGNPGGGTGKD
-596 NGTGGSPGGGT
+596 NGTGGSPGDGT
-607 GTDNGTGGNPGG
+607 GTG
-619 GTGTDNGTGGN
+619 
-630 PGGGTGTDNG
+630 
-640 TGGNPGGGTG
+640 
-650 TDNGTGGNPGGG
+650 
-662 TGTDN
+662 
-667 GTGGNPGGGTGTDN
+667 
-681 GTGGNPGGG
+681 
-690 TGTDNGT
+690 
-697 GGNPGGGT
+697 
-705 GTDNGTGGNPGGG
+705 
-718 TGTDNGTG
+718 NGTG

-771 GGETGT
+771 GGEPGT

-794 TEVLTKNISNVLIKE
+794 SEELTKNISSVLIKE

-816 YQGLMSLYEMYY
+816 YQSLISLYEMYY
-828 GIDLRTKD
+828 GIDLRTQD
-836 VGPKLEEGSLDAIAT
+836 VGPKLEEGSLDTIAT

-869 NLVSASIT
+869 NLVSSGIT
-877 SEVKQDMTGLKQKI
+877 AEVKQDMTGLKQKI
-891 DSYQQLITSA
+891 DSYQQFITSA
-901 DQNSMLLAEKLNETM
+901 DQNSMLLAEKLNVTT
-916 QQATSMNQN
+916 QQATSMNEN
-925 LGEYVKGLAKWR
+925 LGEYLKGLAKWR
-937 ESSLKLAEEQQVLT
+937 ESSLKLVEEQQVLT
-951 TNNAGE
+951 TNNTGE

-970 LTMQTQS
+970 LMSQSQS

-1032 AFSKNFTKILA
+1032 TFSKNFTKILA

-1053 MLYEF
+1053 MLYQF

-1108 HFEERF
+1108 HFEEKF

-1133 EGISIGVISGRL
+1133 EGISIGIISGRL
-1145 LKFGQD
+1145 LQFGQD

-1210 GKLRQFSPLQYIEGF
+1210 GKVRQFSPLQYIESF

-1267 NDQTMEHSG
+1267 NDQTMEHSS